1 MAVGKGMTFK
11 MVARLVTKDFEKGIG
26 KIKRQLSIFGNFL
39 KGAFTIGSITM
50 FGKAMVEASME
61 FEDAMA
67 RVKSVSNATTE
78 EMQMM
83 TAEARKMGETT
94 RYTATEAAKAMENLV
109 RNGLSAQQATKALSS
124 VLQLAQ
130 ANAIGLDEAAVIL
143 TNTLN
148 MFNLSVNEAARVN
161 DVLSSTAA
169 NTATNVSEL
178 YDALA
183 NAAPVAGVLGFSIE
197 EVNAALGALAQRGVK
212 GADAGTQLR
221 MAFVKLTDPTIIKK
235 MKEHNLNIDEQTIK
249 SEGLAGTLKK
259 LYQAQLS
266 MIQLNDIF
274 SQKGAAGMA
283 NLIMAYQQFERVLN
297 ITKNSMGTTERMF
310 GQSMGNMNQE
320 IKVLISVWESFLI
333 TMGNKT
339 SGIFVGIVRLLQ
351 NLINNFK
358 TVGGT
363 IMNLASVAVPLLSKG
378 INYLIGRWKAA
389 SAAAVA
395 AGTTM
400 KIAMGD
406 VIGIIATL
414 VTWVGTALV
423 GAYNRSNAAL
433 KEANNQLGETKAKW
447 IETKDELKKI
457 YDQLGPETDENTMA
471 GIVKRL
477 CEMFPEFADIISES
491 ANNTNI
497 EGWKK
502 LKDILGDIAGYQEAM
517 ETAKAQEQVY
527 KANVNK
533 FANNLKEQ
541 DDLKINKQLEQ
552 QGFTPNERITIF
564 ERIAEAIIKNG
575 KDTYQVYQDVRKI
588 LSDYNV
594 RVNYDKMTKWL
605 DEQSNTNGVTY
616 RYIGGKTIGN
626 TRRNNKNIE
635 GAINAQKGADA
646 AYIDAGI
653 KGFQGLEQAFLNI
666 AADNE
671 FYLKKGYLTQE
682 EFEDKMYDA
691 LQDFIKKVNDKLPVL
706 TKENR
711 DTLEDYKKRYQGAVP
726 GETPDERKARLEKKA
741 RLKTENESIA
751 KQNAENLSKVYD
763 KWNKAQSKLNSRLKE
778 HFINQEEY
786 NKELDK
792 LNTEYF
798 KQASSLGTLSID
810 DIFDKEKAGKTLSS
824 MEKWY
829 KDLYEGSQ
837 KAVVNTLLESAA
849 NEISKGIDEDIK
861 EADKQFQSKMD
872 EYYKNQKKANE
883 IADKISSSSTPK
895 KSERSTLFD
904 FQKSKGDIMSE
915 RLDVQKDY
923 VSQIQKYIKD
933 IEDEYDTL
941 GVKSGIV
948 EKALSKWREELIK
961 AQSEAKTLEEVMNFE
976 KIKEAVAD
984 LEKEVNQTALG
995 GLSNLANGMDRV
1007 VRGWSELSEMM
1018 QDEDTTG
1025 WDVFI
1030 GVFNEIIQMMET
1042 VSQIFDT
1049 IDQLSKLTDTLSGA
1063 QLAQLKAE
1071 NALYSEQVGLLST
1084 ITALKAGETAAVKKD
1099 TAAKLT
1105 NAVAGRLE
1113 ASADAQSSIAGATK
1127 SGAKLPFPANLV
1139 AIAASVGAVLAAL
1152 SSMSKFAK
1160 GGIVGGSSSVGDKNI
1175 IRANSGEMI
1184 LTKGQQSTLFNAIK
1198 SGNLGSG
1205 GNVQFKIKGTDLIGV
1220 INNTNSKMRG

>member
-1 MAVGKGMTFK
+1 MTFK
-11 MVARLVTKDFEKGIG
+11 MLVQLETKQFQRGIG
-26 KIKRQLSIFGNFL
+26 KIKQQLSTFGNFL

-67 RVKSVSNATTE
+67 RVKSVCNATTE

-109 RNGLSAQQATKALSS
+109 RNGLSAEQATKALSS

-183 NAAPVAGVLGFSIE
+183 NAAPVASVLGFNIE

-221 MAFVKLTDPTIIKK
+221 MAFVKLTDPAILKK
-235 MKEHNLNIDEQTIK
+235 LKDYNINIDEQTIK
-249 SEGLAGTLKK
+249 ADGLAGTFRK
-259 LYQAQLS
+259 LYNAQLS
-266 MIQLNDIF
+266 MTQLVDIF

-297 ITKNSMGTTERMF
+297 ITENSMGTTERMF

-363 IMNLASVAVPLLSKG
+363 IMNLASVAVPLLSKAITG
-378 INYLIGRWKAA
+378 LVQRWKAA

-406 VIGIIATL
+406 VIGIVATL

-471 GIVKRL
+471 GIVNRL
-477 CEMFPEFADIISES
+477 CDMFPEFADIISES
-491 ANNTNI
+491 AKNTNI
-497 EGWKK
+497 EGWIK
-502 LKDILGDIAGYQEAM
+502 LRDILGDIAEYQEASD
-517 ETAKAQEQVY
+517 TKKAQQQIY
-527 KANVNK
+527 NANVNK
-533 FANNLKEQ
+533 FANTLKNN
-541 DDLKINKQLEQ
+541 DRLKIDKQLKKI
-552 QGFTPNERITIF
+552 GFTPNERTAIF
-564 ERIAEAIIKNG
+564 EQISKAIIENG
-575 KDTYQVYQDVRKI
+575 KNDYQAYQDVKKI
-588 LSDYNV
+588 LKDYNV
-594 RVNYDKMTKWL
+594 NFNYDDLEIWL
-605 DEQSNTNGVTY
+605 DDMANP
-616 RYIGGKTIGN
+616 YIKGIDIARSRKTLKR
-626 TRRNNKNIE
+626 TTDKNIE
-635 GAINAQKGADA
+635 NAHQAQKAMHGADSTM
-646 AYIDAGI
+646 GVT
-653 KGFQGLEQAFLNI
+653 GFRALERGFNNI
-666 AADNE
+666 LANE
-671 FYLKKGYLTQE
+671 EENLKKGYLSQE
-682 EFEDKMYDA
+682 EFEDKMYDEFQKF
-691 LQDFIKKVNDKLPVL
+691 LKKVNQLPTL
-706 TKENR
+706 SKEDG
-711 DTLEDYKKRYQGAVP
+711 DTLKAYQKRFQGAVP

-741 RLKTENESIA
+741 RLKTENESIS

-810 DIFDKEKAGKTLSS
+810 DIFDKEKGGKTLSS

-872 EYYKNQKKANE
+872 EYSKNQRKANE

-904 FQKSKGDIMSE
+904 FQKSKGDILSE

-948 EKALSKWREELIK
+948 EKALAKWREELIK

-1063 QLAQLKAE
+1063 QLAQLEAE
-1071 NALYSEQVGLLST
+1071 NALYSEQIGLLST

-1139 AIAASVGAVLAAL
+1139 AIAAGVGAVLAAL
-1152 SSMSKFAK
+1152 ASMSKFAK

-1198 SGNLGSG
+1198 SGNLGGG

>member
-26 KIKRQLSIFGNFL
+26 KLKRQLSIFGNFL

-67 RVKSVSNATTE
+67 RVKSVCNATTE

-109 RNGLSAQQATKALSS
+109 RNGLSAEQATKALSS

-183 NAAPVAGVLGFSIE
+183 NAAPVASVLGFNIE

-221 MAFVKLTDPTIIKK
+221 MAFVKLTDPAILKK
-235 MKEHNLNIDEQTIK
+235 LKEYNINIDEQTIK
-249 SEGLAGTLKK
+249 ADGLAGTFRK
-259 LYQAQLS
+259 LYNAQLS
-266 MIQLNDIF
+266 MTQLVDIF

-283 NLIMAYQQFERVLN
+283 NLLMAYKQFERVLN
-297 ITKNSMGTTERMF
+297 ITENSMGTTERMF

-378 INYLIGRWKAA
+378 ITYLVTRFKAA

-400 KIAMGD
+400 KIAIGD
-406 VIGIIATL
+406 VIGIVATL

-447 IETKDELKKI
+447 IETKNELKKI

-502 LKDILGDIAGYQEAM
+502 LKDVLGDIAGYQEAI
-517 ETAKAQEQVY
+517 ETAEAQEKVY
-527 KANVNK
+527 KANIRKYASNIQ
-533 FANNLKEQ
+533 NQ
-541 DDLKINKQLEQ
+541 DLLGIGKQLDKL
-552 QGFTPNERITIF
+552 GFLPEEINAIF
-564 ERIAEAIIKNG
+564 NQIAESIVSNNKNYYKAYNEIK
-575 KDTYQVYQDVRKI
+575 KL
-588 LSDYNV
+588 LSDYSV
-594 RVNYDKMTKWL
+594 KFDLEALDTWL
-605 DEQSNTNGVTY
+605 D
-616 RYIGGKTIGN
+616 II
-626 TRRNNKNIE
+626 RNNSVVKTSKKQKQWDRGEKNKYKE
-635 GAINAQKGADA
+635 ETINAQKGADS
-646 AYIDAGI
+646 AYSEAGLR
-653 KGFQGLEQAFLNI
+653 GFRGLETAFLNI
-666 AADNE
+666 EADDE

-682 EFEDKMYDA
+682 EFEDKMYDEFQKF
-691 LQDFIKKVNDKLPVL
+691 LKKVNQLPTL
-706 TKENR
+706 SKEDG
-711 DTLEDYKKRYQGAVP
+711 DTLKAYQKRYQGAVP

-741 RLKTENESIA
+741 NLKTENESIS

-810 DIFDKEKAGKTLSS
+810 DIFDKEKGGKTLSS

-861 EADKQFQSKMD
+861 EADRQFQSKMD
-872 EYYKNQKKANE
+872 EYYKNQRKANE

-904 FQKSKGDIMSE
+904 FQKSKGDILSE

-995 GLSNLANGMDRV
+995 GLSNLANGMDRI

-1030 GVFNEIIQMMET
+1030 GVFNEIIQMIET

-1049 IDQLSKLTDTLSGA
+1049 IDQLSKLTDTLSD
-1063 QLAQLKAE
+1063 AQLKQLKEE
-1071 NALYSEQVGLLST
+1071 NRLYGEQIGL
-1084 ITALKAGETAAVKKD
+1084 ITTLKALKGEETAAEVKD

-1105 NAVAGRLE
+1105 NAAAGKVE
-1113 ASADAQSSIAGATK
+1113 AKANAQSSIAGAAN

-1139 AIAASVGAVLAAL
+1139 AIAAGVGAVLAAL
-1152 SSMSKFAK
+1152 ASMSKFAK
-1160 GGIVGGSSSVGDKNI
+1160 GGIVGGNSSVGDKNI

-1198 SGNLGSG
+1198 SGNLGGG

>member
-1 MAVGKGMTFK
+1 MTFK
-11 MVARLVTKDFEKGIG
+11 MLVQLETKQFQRGIG
-26 KIKRQLSIFGNFL
+26 KIKQQLSTFGKFL

-67 RVKSVSNATTE
+67 RVKSICNATTE

-183 NAAPVAGVLGFSIE
+183 NAAPVASVLGFNIE

-221 MAFVKLTDPTIIKK
+221 MAFVKLTDPTILKK
-235 MKEHNLNIDEQTIK
+235 LKEYNINIDEQTIK
-249 SEGLAGTLKK
+249 ADGLAGTFRK
-259 LYQAQLS
+259 LYNAQLS
-266 MIQLNDIF
+266 MTQLVDIF

-297 ITKNSMGTTERMF
+297 ITENSMGTTERMF

-339 SGIFVGIVRLLQ
+339 SGIFVGVVRLLQ

-363 IMNLASVAVPLLSKG
+363 IMNLASVAVPLLSKA
-378 INYLIGRWKAA
+378 INGLVQRWKAA

-406 VIGIIATL
+406 VIGIVATL

-457 YDQLGPETDENTMA
+457 YDQLGPDTDENTMA

-491 ANNTNI
+491 ANKTNI

-502 LKDILGDIAGYQEAM
+502 LKDVLGDIAGYQEAID
-517 ETAKAQEQVY
+517 TAKAQEKVY
-527 KANVNK
+527 KANIRKYASNIQ
-533 FANNLKEQ
+533 NQ
-541 DDLKINKQLEQ
+541 DLLGIGKQLDKL
-552 QGFTPNERITIF
+552 GFLPEEINAIF
-564 ERIAEAIIKNG
+564 NQIAESIVSNNKNHYTAYREIS
-575 KDTYQVYQDVRKI
+575 KL
-588 LSDYNV
+588 LSDYSV
-594 RVNYDKMTKWL
+594 KFDAEALDTWL
-605 DEQSNTNGVTY
+605 D
-616 RYIGGKTIGN
+616 II
-626 TRRNNKNIE
+626 RNNSVVKASKTQKQWDRGEKNKYKE
-635 GAINAQKGADA
+635 EAINAQKGADS
-646 AYIDAGI
+646 AYVEAGLR
-653 KGFQGLEQAFLNI
+653 GFRGLETAFLNI
-666 AADNE
+666 EADNE

-682 EFEDKMYDA
+682 EFEDKMYDEFQKFLTKVEKLPRLSEEDGKA
-691 LQDFIKKVNDKLPVL
+691 LQ
-706 TKENR
+706 E
-711 DTLEDYKKRYQGAVP
+711 YQKRYQGAVP

-741 RLKTENESIA
+741 RLKAENESIA

-798 KQASSLGTLSID
+798 KQASGLGTLSID
-810 DIFDKEKAGKTLSS
+810 DIFDKEKGGKTLSS

-861 EADKQFQSKMD
+861 EADKQFQSKMA

-904 FQKSKGDIMSE
+904 FQKSKGDILSE
-915 RLDVQKDY
+915 RLDNQKDY

-948 EKALSKWREELIK
+948 ERALAKWREELIK

-1018 QDEDTTG
+1018 QDEDTDG

-1030 GVFNEIIQMMET
+1030 GVFNEIIQMIET

-1063 QLAQLKAE
+1063 QLKQLEEENRLYGEQIGLITTLKA
-1071 NALYSEQVGLLST
+1071 
-1084 ITALKAGETAAVKKD
+1084 LKGEETAAEVKD

-1105 NAVAGRLE
+1105 NAAAGKVE
-1113 ASADAQSSIAGATK
+1113 ARANAQASIAGAAK
-1127 SGAKLPFPANLV
+1127 SGAKLPFPYNLL
-1139 AIAASVGAVLAAL
+1139 AIAAGVGAVIAALAA
-1152 SSMSKFAK
+1152 MSKFAK
-1160 GGIVGGSSSVGDKNI
+1160 GGIVGGNSSTGDHNI

-1198 SGNLGSG
+1198 SGNLGGG

-1220 INNTNSKMRG
+1220 MNNTNSKMRG

>member
-11 MVARLVTKDFEKGIG
+11 MVARLVTKDFEKAIG
-26 KIKRQLSIFGNFL
+26 KMKRQLSIFGNFL

-67 RVKSVSNATTE
+67 RVKSVCNATTE

-183 NAAPVAGVLGFSIE
+183 NAAPVASVLGFNIE

-221 MAFVKLTDPTIIKK
+221 MAFVKLTDPAILKK
-235 MKEHNLNIDEQTIK
+235 LKDYNINIDEQTIK
-249 SEGLAGTLKK
+249 ADGLAGTFRK
-259 LYQAQLS
+259 LYNAQLS
-266 MIQLNDIF
+266 MTQLVDIF

-297 ITKNSMGTTERMF
+297 ITENSMGTTERMF

-378 INYLIGRWKAA
+378 ITYLITRFKAA

-406 VIGIIATL
+406 VIGIVATL

-471 GIVKRL
+471 GIVNRL

-502 LKDILGDIAGYQEAM
+502 LKDILGDIAGYQEAID
-517 ETAKAQEQVY
+517 TAKAQEKVY
-527 KANVNK
+527 KANIRKYASNIQ
-533 FANNLKEQ
+533 NQ
-541 DDLKINKQLEQ
+541 DLLGIGKQLDKL
-552 QGFTPNERITIF
+552 GFLPEEINAIF
-564 ERIAEAIIKNG
+564 NQIAESIVSNNKNYYKAYNEIK
-575 KDTYQVYQDVRKI
+575 KL
-588 LSDYNV
+588 LSDYSV
-594 RVNYDKMTKWL
+594 KFDLEALDTWL
-605 DEQSNTNGVTY
+605 D
-616 RYIGGKTIGN
+616 II
-626 TRRNNKNIE
+626 RNNSVVKTSKKQKQWNRGEKNKYKE
-635 GAINAQKGADA
+635 EAINAQKGADS
-646 AYIDAGI
+646 AYGEAGLR
-653 KGFQGLEQAFLNI
+653 GFRALEQAFLNI
-666 AADNE
+666 EADNE

-682 EFEDKMYDA
+682 EFEDKMYDEFQKFLTKVEKLPRLSEEDGKA
-691 LQDFIKKVNDKLPVL
+691 LQ
-706 TKENR
+706 E
-711 DTLEDYKKRYQGAVP
+711 YQKRYQGAVP

-741 RLKTENESIA
+741 RLKTENESIS
-751 KQNAENLSKVYD
+751 KQNTENLSKVYD

-798 KQASSLGTLSID
+798 KQASGLGTLSID
-810 DIFDKEKAGKTLSS
+810 DIFDKEKSGKALSA

-872 EYYKNQKKANE
+872 EYYKNQRKANE

-904 FQKSKGDIMSE
+904 FQKSKGDILSE

-1063 QLAQLKAE
+1063 QLAQLEAE
-1071 NALYSEQVGLLST
+1071 NALYSEQIGLLST
-1084 ITALKAGETAAVKKD
+1084 ITALKAGETSAVKKD

-1139 AIAASVGAVLAAL
+1139 AIAAGVGAVLAAL
-1152 SSMSKFAK
+1152 ASMSKFAK
-1160 GGIVGGSSSVGDKNI
+1160 GGIVGGNSSVGDKNI

-1198 SGNLGSG
+1198 SGNLGGG

>member
-67 RVKSVSNATTE
+67 RVKSVCNATTE

-148 MFNLSVNEAARVN
+148 MFNLSVNEAERVN

-183 NAAPVAGVLGFSIE
+183 NAAPVASVLGFNIE

-221 MAFVKLTDPTIIKK
+221 MAFVKLTDPAILKK
-235 MKEHNLNIDEQTIK
+235 LKEYNINIDEQTIK
-249 SEGLAGTLKK
+249 ADGLAGTFRK
-259 LYQAQLS
+259 LYNAQLS
-266 MIQLNDIF
+266 MTQLVDIF

-297 ITKNSMGTTERMF
+297 ITENSMGTTERMF

-378 INYLIGRWKAA
+378 ITYLVTRFKAA

-406 VIGIIATL
+406 VIGIVATL

-457 YDQLGPETDENTMA
+457 YDQLGPDTDENTMA

-502 LKDILGDIAGYQEAM
+502 LRDILGDIAGYQEAID
-517 ETAKAQEQVY
+517 TAKAQEKVY
-527 KANVNK
+527 KANIRK
-533 FANNLKEQ
+533 FATNIQNQ
-541 DDLKINKQLEQ
+541 DLLGIGKQLEKL
-552 QGFTPNERITIF
+552 GFLPEEINAIF
-564 ERIAEAIIKNG
+564 NQIAESIVSNNKNYYKAYNEIK
-575 KDTYQVYQDVRKI
+575 KL
-588 LSDYNV
+588 LSDYSV
-594 RVNYDKMTKWL
+594 KFDLEALDTWL
-605 DEQSNTNGVTY
+605 D
-616 RYIGGKTIGN
+616 II
-626 TRRNNKNIE
+626 RNNSVVKTSKRQKQWDRGEKNKYKE
-635 GAINAQKGADA
+635 EAINAQKGADS
-646 AYIDAGI
+646 AYVDASLR
-653 KGFQGLEQAFLNI
+653 GFRALEEGFNNI
-666 AADNE
+666 LANE
-671 FYLKKGYLTQE
+671 EENLKKGYLTQE
-682 EFEDKMYDA
+682 EFEDKMYDEFQKF
-691 LQDFIKKVNDKLPVL
+691 LKKVNQLPTL
-706 TKENR
+706 SKEDG
-711 DTLEDYKKRYQGAVP
+711 DTLKAYQKRYQGAVP

-741 RLKTENESIA
+741 RLKAENESIS

-798 KQASSLGTLSID
+798 KQASGLGTLSID
-810 DIFDKEKAGKTLSS
+810 DIFDKEKSGKALSA

-872 EYYKNQKKANE
+872 EYYKNQRKANE

-948 EKALSKWREELIK
+948 ERALAKWREELIK

-976 KIKEAVAD
+976 KIKEAVTD

-995 GLSNLANGMDRV
+995 GLSNLANGMDRI

-1063 QLAQLKAE
+1063 QLKQLKEE
-1071 NALYSEQVGLLST
+1071 NRLYGEQIGL
-1084 ITALKAGETAAVKKD
+1084 ITTLKALKGEETAAEVKD

-1105 NAVAGRLE
+1105 NAAAGKVE
-1113 ASADAQSSIAGATK
+1113 AKANAQSSIAGAAN

-1139 AIAASVGAVLAAL
+1139 AIAAGVGAVLAAL
-1152 SSMSKFAK
+1152 ASMSKFAK

-1184 LTKGQQSTLFNAIK
+1184 LTKGQQTTLFNAIK
-1198 SGNLGSG
+1198 SGNLGGG
-1205 GNVQFKIKGTDLIGV
+1205 GNVQFEIRGDKLVGCIKNYQNKIKG
-1220 INNTNSKMRG
+1220 

>member
-26 KIKRQLSIFGNFL
+26 KLKRQLSIFGNFL

-67 RVKSVSNATTE
+67 RVKSVCNATTE

-148 MFNLSVNEAARVN
+148 MFNLNVNEAARVN

-169 NTATNVSEL
+169 NTATNVAEL

-221 MAFVKLTDPTIIKK
+221 MAFVKLTDPAIIKK

-266 MIQLNDIF
+266 MLQLNDIF

-297 ITKNSMGTTERMF
+297 ITENSMGTTERMF

-378 INYLIGRWKAA
+378 ITYLITRFKAA

-406 VIGIIATL
+406 VIGIVATL

-447 IETKDELKKI
+447 IETKNELKKI

-471 GIVKRL
+471 GIVNRL

-491 ANNTNI
+491 AKNTNI

-502 LKDILGDIAGYQEAM
+502 LKDILGDIEGYQEAM

-552 QGFTPNERITIF
+552 QGFTPNERIAIF

-575 KDTYQVYQDVRKI
+575 KDSYQAYQDVNKI

-594 RVNYDKMTKWL
+594 RVNYDKLEKWL
-605 DEQSNTNGVTY
+605 DQQSNTNGVTY

-646 AYIDAGI
+646 AYGEAGLR
-653 KGFQGLEQAFLNI
+653 GFRGLEQAFLNI
-666 AADNE
+666 EADNE

-691 LQDFIKKVNDKLPVL
+691 LQEFLKKVKDLPRL
-706 TKENR
+706 SE
-711 DTLEDYKKRYQGAVP
+711 EDGKALQEYQKRFQGAVP

-810 DIFDKEKAGKTLSS
+810 DIFDKEKGGKTLSS

-872 EYYKNQKKANE
+872 EYYKNQRKANE

-904 FQKSKGDIMSE
+904 FQKSKGDILSE
-915 RLDVQKDY
+915 KLDVQKDY

-1025 WDVFI
+1025 WDAFI

-1063 QLAQLKAE
+1063 QLKQLKEE
-1071 NALYSEQVGLLST
+1071 NRLYGEQIGL
-1084 ITALKAGETAAVKKD
+1084 ITTLKALKGEETAAEVKD

-1105 NAVAGRLE
+1105 NAAAGKVE
-1113 ASADAQSSIAGATK
+1113 AKANAQSSIAGAAN

-1139 AIAASVGAVLAAL
+1139 AIAAGVGAVLAAL
-1152 SSMSKFAK
+1152 ASMSKFAK

-1198 SGNLGSG
+1198 SGNLGGG
-1205 GNVQFKIKGTDLIGV
+1205 GNVQFELRGDKLVGCIKNYQNKIKG
-1220 INNTNSKMRG
+1220 

>member
-67 RVKSVSNATTE
+67 RVKSVCNATTE

-109 RNGLSAQQATKALSS
+109 RNGLSAQQATKTLSS

-148 MFNLSVNEAARVN
+148 MFNLKVEDAARVN

-178 YDALA
+178 YDGLA

-221 MAFVKLTDPTIIKK
+221 MAFVKLTDPAILKK
-235 MKEHNLNIDEQTIK
+235 LKEYNINIDEQTIK
-249 SEGLAGTLKK
+249 ADGLAGTFRK
-259 LYQAQLS
+259 LYNAQLLMS
-266 MIQLNDIF
+266 QLVDIF
-274 SQKGAAGMA
+274 SQKGASGMA

-297 ITKNSMGTTERMF
+297 ITENSMGTTERMF

-378 INYLIGRWKAA
+378 ITYLVTRFKAA

-406 VIGIIATL
+406 VIGIVATL

-502 LKDILGDIAGYQEAM
+502 LRDILGDIAGYQEAID
-517 ETAKAQEQVY
+517 TAKAQEQVY
-527 KANVNK
+527 KANIRK
-533 FANNLKEQ
+533 FATNIQNQ
-541 DDLKINKQLEQ
+541 DLLGIGKQLEKL
-552 QGFTPNERITIF
+552 GFLPEEINAIF
-564 ERIAEAIIKNG
+564 NQIAESIVSNNKNYYKAYNEIK
-575 KDTYQVYQDVRKI
+575 KL
-588 LSDYNV
+588 LSDYSV
-594 RVNYDKMTKWL
+594 KFDLEALDTWL
-605 DEQSNTNGVTY
+605 D
-616 RYIGGKTIGN
+616 II
-626 TRRNNKNIE
+626 RNNSVVKTSKKQKQWDRGEKNKYKE
-635 GAINAQKGADA
+635 EAINAQKGADS
-646 AYIDAGI
+646 AYVDAGL
-653 KGFQGLEQAFLNI
+653 KGFRALEKGFNNI
-666 AADNE
+666 LANE
-671 FYLKKGYLTQE
+671 EENLKKGYLTQE
-682 EFEDKMYDA
+682 EFEDKMYDEFQKF
-691 LQDFIKKVNDKLPVL
+691 LKKVNQLPTL
-706 TKENR
+706 SKEDG
-711 DTLEDYKKRYQGAVP
+711 DTLKAYQKRYQGAVP

-741 RLKTENESIA
+741 RLKAENESIS

-810 DIFDKEKAGKTLSS
+810 DIFDKEKSGKALSA

-872 EYYKNQKKANE
+872 EYYKNQRKANE

-948 EKALSKWREELIK
+948 ERALAKWREELIK

-995 GLSNLANGMDRV
+995 GLSNLANGMDRI

-1018 QDEDTTG
+1018 QDEDTSS

-1063 QLAQLKAE
+1063 QLAQLEAE
-1071 NALYSEQVGLLST
+1071 NALYSEQIGLLST
-1084 ITALKAGETAAVKKD
+1084 ITALKAGETSAVKKD

-1152 SSMSKFAK
+1152 SSMSKFAN

-1184 LTKGQQSTLFNAIK
+1184 LTKGQQTTLFNAIK
-1198 SGNLGSG
+1198 SGNLGGG
-1205 GNVQFKIKGTDLIGV
+1205 GNVQFKIKGTELIGV

>member
-1 MAVGKGMTFK
+1 MTFK
-11 MVARLVTKDFEKGIG
+11 MLVQLETKQFQRGIG
-26 KIKRQLSIFGNFL
+26 KIKQQLSTFGNFL

-67 RVKSVSNATTE
+67 RVKSICNATTE

-130 ANAIGLDEAAVIL
+130 ANAIGLDEASVIL

-148 MFNLSVNEAARVN
+148 MFNLSVNEASRVN

-221 MAFVKLTDPTIIKK
+221 MAFVKLTDPAIIKK

-266 MIQLNDIF
+266 MLQLNDIF

-297 ITKNSMGTTERMF
+297 ITENSMGTTERMF

-363 IMNLASVAVPLLSKG
+363 IMNLASVAVPLLSKAITG
-378 INYLIGRWKAA
+378 LVQRWKAA

-406 VIGIIATL
+406 VIGIVATL

-457 YDQLGPETDENTMA
+457 YDQLGPETDDNTMA

-502 LKDILGDIAGYQEAM
+502 LKDILGDIAGYQEAID
-517 ETAKAQEQVY
+517 TAKAQEKVY
-527 KANVNK
+527 KANIRKYASNIQ
-533 FANNLKEQ
+533 NQ
-541 DDLKINKQLEQ
+541 DLLGIGKQLDKL
-552 QGFTPNERITIF
+552 GFLPEEINEIF
-564 ERIAEAIIKNG
+564 NQIAESIVSNNKNYYKAYNEIK
-575 KDTYQVYQDVRKI
+575 KL
-588 LSDYNV
+588 LSDYSV
-594 RVNYDKMTKWL
+594 KFDLEALDTWL
-605 DEQSNTNGVTY
+605 D
-616 RYIGGKTIGN
+616 II
-626 TRRNNKNIE
+626 RNNSVVKTSKKQKQWDRGEKNKYKE
-635 GAINAQKGADA
+635 EAINAQKGADS
-646 AYIDAGI
+646 AYAEAGL
-653 KGFQGLEQAFLNI
+653 KGFRGLEQAFLNI
-666 AADNE
+666 EADNE

-706 TKENR
+706 TKENG
-711 DTLEDYKKRYQGAVP
+711 DTLKAYQKRYQGAVP

-741 RLKTENESIA
+741 RLKTENESIS

-810 DIFDKEKAGKTLSS
+810 DIFDKEKGGKTLSS

-895 KSERSTLFD
+895 KSDRSTLFD
-904 FQKSKGDIMSE
+904 FQKSKGDILSE

-984 LEKEVNQTALG
+984 LEKEVNQATLG
-995 GLSNLANGMDRV
+995 GLSNLANGMDRI

-1030 GVFNEIIQMMET
+1030 GVFNEIIQMIET

-1063 QLAQLKAE
+1063 QLKQLKEE
-1071 NALYSEQVGLLST
+1071 NRLYGEQIGL
-1084 ITALKAGETAAVKKD
+1084 ITTLKALKGEETAAEVKD

-1105 NAVAGRLE
+1105 NAAAGKVE
-1113 ASADAQSSIAGATK
+1113 AKANAQSSIAGAAN

-1139 AIAASVGAVLAAL
+1139 AIAAGVGAVLAAL
-1152 SSMSKFAK
+1152 ASMSKFAK

-1184 LTKGQQSTLFNAIK
+1184 LTKGQQTTLFNAIK
-1198 SGNLGSG
+1198 SGNLGGG
-1205 GNVQFKIKGTDLIGV
+1205 GNVQFEIRGDKLVGCIKNYQNKIKG
-1220 INNTNSKMRG
+1220 

>member
-26 KIKRQLSIFGNFL
+26 KLKRQLSIFGNFL

-67 RVKSVSNATTE
+67 RVKSVCNATTE

-109 RNGLSAQQATKALSS
+109 RNGLSAEQATKALSS

-148 MFNLSVNEAARVN
+148 MFNLNVNEAARVN

-183 NAAPVAGVLGFSIE
+183 NAAPVASVLGFNIE

-221 MAFVKLTDPTIIKK
+221 MAFVKLTDPAILKK
-235 MKEHNLNIDEQTIK
+235 LKDYNINIDEQTIK
-249 SEGLAGTLKK
+249 ADGLAGTFRK
-259 LYQAQLS
+259 LYNAQLS
-266 MIQLNDIF
+266 MSQLVDIF
-274 SQKGAAGMA
+274 SQKGASGMA
-283 NLIMAYQQFERVLN
+283 NLIMAYHQFERVLN
-297 ITKNSMGTTERMF
+297 ITENSMGTTERMF

-378 INYLIGRWKAA
+378 ITYLITRFKAA

-406 VIGIIATL
+406 VIGIVATL

-457 YDQLGPETDENTMA
+457 YDQLGPETDKNTMA
-471 GIVKRL
+471 GIVNRL

-502 LKDILGDIAGYQEAM
+502 LKGILGDIAGYQEAI
-517 ETAKAQEQVY
+517 ETAEAQEKVY
-527 KANVNK
+527 KANIRKYASNIQNQDLLGIGKQLDKLGFLPEEINAIFNQIAESIVSNNK
-533 FANNLKEQ
+533 NYYKAYRE
-541 DDLKINKQLEQ
+541 INKL
-552 QGFTPNERITIF
+552 
-564 ERIAEAIIKNG
+564 
-575 KDTYQVYQDVRKI
+575 
-588 LSDYNV
+588 LSDYSV
-594 RVNYDKMTKWL
+594 KFDAEALDTWL
-605 DEQSNTNGVTY
+605 D
-616 RYIGGKTIGN
+616 II
-626 TRRNNKNIE
+626 RNNSVVKTSKKQKQWDRGEKNKYKE
-635 GAINAQKGADA
+635 EAINAQKGADS
-646 AYIDAGI
+646 AYGEAGLR
-653 KGFQGLEQAFLNI
+653 GFRGLEQAFLNI
-666 AADNE
+666 EADNE
-671 FYLKKGYLTQE
+671 FYLKKGYLTKE
-682 EFEDKMYDA
+682 EFEDKMYDEFQKFLKKVEKLPRLSEEDGKA
-691 LQDFIKKVNDKLPVL
+691 LQ
-706 TKENR
+706 E
-711 DTLEDYKKRYQGAVP
+711 YQKRYKGAVP

-810 DIFDKEKAGKTLSS
+810 DIFDKEKGGKTLSS

-872 EYYKNQKKANE
+872 EYYKNQRKANE

-895 KSERSTLFD
+895 KSDRSTLFD
-904 FQKSKGDIMSE
+904 FQKSKGDILSE

-995 GLSNLANGMDRV
+995 GLSNLANGMDRI

-1063 QLAQLKAE
+1063 QLKQLKEE
-1071 NALYSEQVGLLST
+1071 NRLYGEQIGL
-1084 ITALKAGETAAVKKD
+1084 ITTLKALKGEETAAEVKD

-1105 NAVAGRLE
+1105 NAAAGKVE
-1113 ASADAQSSIAGATK
+1113 AKANAQSSIAGAAN

-1139 AIAASVGAVLAAL
+1139 AIAAGVGAVLAAL
-1152 SSMSKFAK
+1152 ASMSKFAK

-1184 LTKGQQSTLFNAIK
+1184 LTKGQQTTLFNAIR
-1198 SGNLGSG
+1198 SGNLGSSG
-1205 GNVQFKIKGTDLIGV
+1205 GEWKVRGCDLIKV
-1220 INNTNSKMRG
+1220 IDNTRSRMKG

>member
-26 KIKRQLSIFGNFL
+26 KLKRQLSIFGNFL

-67 RVKSVSNATTE
+67 RVKSVCNATTE

-148 MFNLSVNEAARVN
+148 MFNLNVNEAARVN

-183 NAAPVAGVLGFSIE
+183 NAAPVASVLGFNIE

-221 MAFVKLTDPTIIKK
+221 MAFVKLTDPAILKK
-235 MKEHNLNIDEQTIK
+235 LKEYNINIDEQTIK
-249 SEGLAGTLKK
+249 ADGLAGTFRK
-259 LYQAQLS
+259 LYNAQLS
-266 MIQLNDIF
+266 MTQLVDIF

-297 ITKNSMGTTERMF
+297 ITENSMGTTERMF

-378 INYLIGRWKAA
+378 ITYLVTRFKAA

-406 VIGIIATL
+406 VIGIVATL

-457 YDQLGPETDENTMA
+457 YDQLGPETDERTMA
-471 GIVKRL
+471 GIVNKL

-491 ANNTNI
+491 AKNTNI
-497 EGWKK
+497 DGWKK
-502 LKDILGDIAGYQEAM
+502 LKDVLGDIAGYQEAI
-517 ETAKAQEQVY
+517 ETAEAQEKVY
-527 KANVNK
+527 KANIRKYASNIQ
-533 FANNLKEQ
+533 NQ
-541 DDLKINKQLEQ
+541 DLLGIGKQLDKL
-552 QGFTPNERITIF
+552 GFLPEEINAIF
-564 ERIAEAIIKNG
+564 NQIAESIVSNNKNYYKAYNEIK
-575 KDTYQVYQDVRKI
+575 KL
-588 LSDYNV
+588 LSDYSV
-594 RVNYDKMTKWL
+594 KFDLEALDTWL
-605 DEQSNTNGVTY
+605 D
-616 RYIGGKTIGN
+616 II
-626 TRRNNKNIE
+626 RNNSVVKTSKKQKQWDRGEKNKYKE
-635 GAINAQKGADA
+635 EAINAQKGADS
-646 AYIDAGI
+646 AYGEAGLR
-653 KGFQGLEQAFLNI
+653 GFRGLETAFLNI
-666 AADNE
+666 EADNE

-682 EFEDKMYDA
+682 EFEDKMYDEFQKFLTKVEKLPRLSEEDGKA
-691 LQDFIKKVNDKLPVL
+691 LQ
-706 TKENR
+706 E
-711 DTLEDYKKRYQGAVP
+711 YQKRYQGAVP

-741 RLKTENESIA
+741 RLKTENESIS

-810 DIFDKEKAGKTLSS
+810 DIFDKEKGGKTLSS

-872 EYYKNQKKANE
+872 EYYKNQRKANE

-904 FQKSKGDIMSE
+904 FQKSKGDILSE

-1018 QDEDTTG
+1018 QDEDTSS

-1071 NALYSEQVGLLST
+1071 NALYSEQIGLLST

-1198 SGNLGSG
+1198 SGNLGGG

>member
-1 MAVGKGMTFK
+1 MAGKGMTFK
-11 MVARLVTKDFEKGIG
+11 MLVQLETKQFQRGIG
-26 KIKRQLSIFGNFL
+26 KIKQQLSTFGNFL

-67 RVKSVSNATTE
+67 RVKSVCNATTE

-183 NAAPVAGVLGFSIE
+183 NAAPVASVLGFNIE

-221 MAFVKLTDPTIIKK
+221 MAFVKLTDPAILKK
-235 MKEHNLNIDEQTIK
+235 LKDYNINIDEQTIK
-249 SEGLAGTLKK
+249 ADGLAGTFRK
-259 LYQAQLS
+259 LYNAQLS
-266 MIQLNDIF
+266 MTQLVDIF

-297 ITKNSMGTTERMF
+297 ITENSMGTTERMF

-363 IMNLASVAVPLLSKG
+363 IMNLASVAVPLLSKAITG
-378 INYLIGRWKAA
+378 LVQRWKAA

-406 VIGIIATL
+406 VIGIVATL

-457 YDQLGPETDENTMA
+457 YDQLGPETDERTMA
-471 GIVKRL
+471 GIVKRW

-491 ANNTNI
+491 AKNTNI

-502 LKDILGDIAGYQEAM
+502 LKDILGDIAGYQEAID
-517 ETAKAQEQVY
+517 TAKAQEKVY
-527 KANVNK
+527 KANIRKYASNIQ
-533 FANNLKEQ
+533 NQ
-541 DDLKINKQLEQ
+541 DLLGIGKQLDKL
-552 QGFTPNERITIF
+552 GFLPEEINAIF
-564 ERIAEAIIKNG
+564 NQIAESIVSNNKNYYKAYNEIK
-575 KDTYQVYQDVRKI
+575 KL
-588 LSDYNV
+588 LSDYSV
-594 RVNYDKMTKWL
+594 KFDLEALDTWL
-605 DEQSNTNGVTY
+605 D
-616 RYIGGKTIGN
+616 II
-626 TRRNNKNIE
+626 RNNSVVKTSKKQKQWDRGEKNKYKE
-635 GAINAQKGADA
+635 EAINAQKGADS
-646 AYIDAGI
+646 AYGEAGLR
-653 KGFQGLEQAFLNI
+653 GFRGLETAFLNI
-666 AADNE
+666 EADNE

-682 EFEDKMYDA
+682 EFEDKMYDEFQKFLTKVEKLPRLSEEDGKA
-691 LQDFIKKVNDKLPVL
+691 LQ
-706 TKENR
+706 E
-711 DTLEDYKKRYQGAVP
+711 YQKRYQGAVP

-741 RLKTENESIA
+741 RLKTENETIS

-810 DIFDKEKAGKTLSS
+810 DIFDKEKGGKTLSS

-872 EYYKNQKKANE
+872 EYYKNQRKANE

-895 KSERSTLFD
+895 KSDRSTLFD
-904 FQKSKGDIMSE
+904 FQKSKGDILSE

-984 LEKEVNQTALG
+984 LEKEVNQATLG
-995 GLSNLANGMDRV
+995 GLSNLANGMDRI
-1007 VRGWSELSEMM
+1007 VRGWSELSELM
-1018 QDEDTTG
+1018 QDEDTSS

-1030 GVFNEIIQMMET
+1030 GVFNEIIQMIET

-1063 QLAQLKAE
+1063 QLKQLKEE
-1071 NALYSEQVGLLST
+1071 NRLYGEQIGL
-1084 ITALKAGETAAVKKD
+1084 ITTLKALKGEETAAEVKD

-1105 NAVAGRLE
+1105 NAAAGKVE
-1113 ASADAQSSIAGATK
+1113 AKANAQSSIAGAAN

-1139 AIAASVGAVLAAL
+1139 AIAAGVGAVLAAL
-1152 SSMSKFAK
+1152 ASMSKFAK

-1184 LTKGQQSTLFNAIK
+1184 LTKGQQTTLFNAIK
-1198 SGNLGSG
+1198 SGNLGGG

-1220 INNTNSKMRG
+1220 INNTNSKIRG

>member
-11 MVARLVTKDFEKGIG
+11 MVARLVTKDFEKSIG
-26 KIKRQLSIFGNFL
+26 KMKKQLSIFGNFL
-39 KGAFTIGSITM
+39 KGAFAIGSITM
-50 FGKAMVEASME
+50 FGKAMVNAAME

-67 RVKSVSNATTE
+67 RVKSVCNATAE

-130 ANAIGLDEAAVIL
+130 ANAIGLDESAVIL

-148 MFNLSVNEAARVN
+148 MFNLSVDEAARVN

-183 NAAPVAGVLGFSIE
+183 NAAPVASVLGFNIE

-221 MAFVKLTDPTIIKK
+221 MAFVKLTDPAILKK
-235 MKEHNLNIDEQTIK
+235 LKEYNVNIDEQTIK
-249 SEGLAGTLKK
+249 ADGLAGTFRK
-259 LYQAQLS
+259 LYNAQLT
-266 MIQLNDIF
+266 MTQLVDIF

-297 ITKNSMGTTERMF
+297 ITENSMGTTERMF

-363 IMNLASVAVPLLSKG
+363 IMNLASVAVPFLVKG
-378 INYLIGRWKAA
+378 LTYLIGRWKAA

-406 VIGIIATL
+406 VIGVVINLAT
-414 VTWVGTALV
+414 WIGTALV

-433 KEANNQLGETKAKW
+433 KEANEELGKTKAKW

-471 GIVKRL
+471 GIVNKL
-477 CEMFPEFADIISES
+477 CKMFPEFADIISES
-491 ANNTNI
+491 AKNTNI
-497 EGWKK
+497 EGWRK
-502 LKDILGDIAGYQEAM
+502 LKDVIGEIATYQEAIDTK
-517 ETAKAQEQVY
+517 EAQQKVY
-527 KANVNK
+527 NANRRKYAQNIEK
-533 FANNLKEQ
+533 Q
-541 DDLKINKQLEQ
+541 DFLGISKQLEDL
-552 QGFTPNERITIF
+552 GFLPEEISAIF
-564 ERIAEAIIKNG
+564 EQIAESII
-575 KDTYQVYQDVRKI
+575 
-588 LSDYNV
+588 S
-594 RVNYDKMTKWL
+594 
-605 DEQSNTNGVTY
+605 
-616 RYIGGKTIGN
+616 
-626 TRRNNKNIE
+626 NNKNYYKAYEEIVKLLSNYSVQFDAAALDMWLDMIRNNSVLKTSKGQKPWDRGE
-635 GAINAQKGADA
+635 RNKNKEEAINSQKEINKADSTA
-646 AYIDAGI
+646 ASA
-653 KGFQGLEQAFLNI
+653 GFQAFEKVFDQAR
-666 AADNE
+666 ADNE
-671 FYLKKGYLTQE
+671 FYLEKGYLSQE
-682 EFEDKMYDA
+682 EFEDKMYDE
-691 LQDFIKKVNDKLPVL
+691 LQKFLKNVNGLPTL
-706 TKENR
+706 SKENGE
-711 DTLEDYKKRYQGAVP
+711 TIEAYKKKYQGAVP
-726 GETPDERKARLEKKA
+726 GETPDERKARLEKRA
-741 RLKTENESIA
+741 RQKTENESTA

-763 KWNKAQSKLNSRLKE
+763 KWNKAQAKLNSRLKE

-792 LNTEYF
+792 LNTEYY
-798 KQASSLGTLSID
+798 KQASGLGTMSID
-810 DIFDKEKAGKTLSS
+810 DIFDKEKSGKALSS

-837 KAVVNTLLESAA
+837 KAVVNSLLEEVA

-861 EADKQFQSKMD
+861 EADKVFQSKMD
-872 EYYKNQKKANE
+872 EYYKNQKKANQ
-883 IADKISSSSTPK
+883 IADKISYSSTPK

-904 FQKSKGDIMSE
+904 FQKSKGDILSE
-915 RLDVQKDY
+915 RLDNQKDY

-941 GVKSGIV
+941 GVKSKIV
-948 EKALSKWREELIK
+948 ESALAKWREELIK
-961 AQSEAKTLEEVMNFE
+961 AQSEAKTLEDVMNFE
-976 KIKEAVAD
+976 KIKEAITD
-984 LEKEVNQTALG
+984 LEKEINQTALG

-1007 VRGWSELSEMM
+1007 VRGWTELQEMM

-1025 WDVFI
+1025 WDMFI

-1042 VSQIFDT
+1042 VTQIFDT

-1063 QLAQLKAE
+1063 QLKKIEAE
-1071 NALYSEQVGLLST
+1071 NKLYAEQIGL
-1084 ITALKAGETAAVKKD
+1084 ITTLKGLKGEETAAVVKD

-1105 NAVAGRLE
+1105 NAAAGKLE
-1113 ASADAQSSIAGATK
+1113 ASADAQASIAGAAK
-1127 SGAKLPFPANLV
+1127 SGAKLPFPANLA
-1139 AIAASVGAVLAAL
+1139 AILVGVGTVVAAL
-1152 SSMSKFAK
+1152 ATMQQFANGGFVK
-1160 GGIVGGSSSVGDKNI
+1160 GSTTSGDRQLV
-1175 IRANSGEMI
+1175 RANSGELI
-1184 LTKGQQSTLFNAIK
+1184 LTKGDQATLFNAIR
-1198 SGNLGSG
+1198 SGNLGSSG
-1205 GNVQFKIKGTDLIGV
+1205 GEWKVRGCDLIKV
-1220 INNTNSKMRG
+1220 IDNTRNRMRG

>member
-26 KIKRQLSIFGNFL
+26 KLKRQLSIFGNFL

-67 RVKSVSNATTE
+67 RVKSVCNATTE

-148 MFNLSVNEAARVN
+148 MFNLNVNEAARVN

-183 NAAPVAGVLGFSIE
+183 NAAPVASVLGFNIE

-221 MAFVKLTDPTIIKK
+221 MAFVKLTDPAILKK
-235 MKEHNLNIDEQTIK
+235 LKDYNINIDEQTIK
-249 SEGLAGTLKK
+249 ADGLAGTFRK
-259 LYQAQLS
+259 LYNAQLS
-266 MIQLNDIF
+266 MTQLVDIF

-297 ITKNSMGTTERMF
+297 ITENSMGTTERMF

-378 INYLIGRWKAA
+378 ITYLVTRFKAA

-406 VIGIIATL
+406 VIGIVATL

-457 YDQLGPETDENTMA
+457 YDQLGPETDERTMA
-471 GIVKRL
+471 GIVNRL

-491 ANNTNI
+491 AKNTNI

-502 LKDILGDIAGYQEAM
+502 LKDVLGDIAGYQEAI
-517 ETAKAQEQVY
+517 ETAEAQEKVY
-527 KANVNK
+527 KANIRKYASNIQ
-533 FANNLKEQ
+533 NQ
-541 DDLKINKQLEQ
+541 DLLGIGKQLDKL
-552 QGFTPNERITIF
+552 GFLPEEINAIF
-564 ERIAEAIIKNG
+564 NQIAESIVSNNKEYYKAYREISKL
-575 KDTYQVYQDVRKI
+575 
-588 LSDYNV
+588 LSDYSV
-594 RVNYDKMTKWL
+594 KFDAEALDTWL
-605 DEQSNTNGVTY
+605 D
-616 RYIGGKTIGN
+616 II
-626 TRRNNKNIE
+626 RNNSVVKTSKKQKQWDRGEKNKYKE
-635 GAINAQKGADA
+635 EAINAQKGADS
-646 AYIDAGI
+646 AYGEAGLR
-653 KGFQGLEQAFLNI
+653 GFRGLETAFLNI
-666 AADNE
+666 EADNE

-682 EFEDKMYDA
+682 EFEDKMYDEFQKFLTKVEKLPRLSEEDGKA
-691 LQDFIKKVNDKLPVL
+691 LQ
-706 TKENR
+706 E
-711 DTLEDYKKRYQGAVP
+711 YQKRYQGAVP

-741 RLKTENESIA
+741 RLKTENESIS

-810 DIFDKEKAGKTLSS
+810 DIFDKEKAEKTLSS

-872 EYYKNQKKANE
+872 EYYKNQRKANE

-895 KSERSTLFD
+895 KSDRSTLFD

-915 RLDVQKDY
+915 NLDVQKDY

-948 EKALSKWREELIK
+948 EKALAKWREELIK

-1030 GVFNEIIQMMET
+1030 GVFNEIIQMIET

-1049 IDQLSKLTDTLSGA
+1049 IDQLSKLTDTLSD
-1063 QLAQLKAE
+1063 AQLKQLKEE
-1071 NALYSEQVGLLST
+1071 NRLYGEQIGL
-1084 ITALKAGETAAVKKD
+1084 ITTLKALKGEETAAEVKD

-1105 NAVAGRLE
+1105 NAAAGKVE
-1113 ASADAQSSIAGATK
+1113 AKANAQSSIAGAAN

-1139 AIAASVGAVLAAL
+1139 AIAAGVGAVLAAL
-1152 SSMSKFAK
+1152 ASMSKFAK

-1184 LTKGQQSTLFNAIK
+1184 LTKGQQTTLFNAIK
-1198 SGNLGSG
+1198 SGNLGGG
-1205 GNVQFKIKGTDLIGV
+1205 GNVQFEIRGDKLVGCIK
-1220 INNTNSKMRG
+1220 NYQNKMRG

>member
-1 MAVGKGMTFK
+1 MAGKGMTFK
-11 MVARLVTKDFEKGIG
+11 MLVQLETKQFQRGIG
-26 KIKRQLSIFGNFL
+26 KIKQQLSIFGKFL

-67 RVKSVSNATTE
+67 RVKSICNATTE

-183 NAAPVAGVLGFSIE
+183 NAAPVASVLGFNIE

-221 MAFVKLTDPTIIKK
+221 MAFVKLTDPTILKK
-235 MKEHNLNIDEQTIK
+235 LKDYNINIDEQTIK
-249 SEGLAGTLKK
+249 ADGLAGTFRK
-259 LYQAQLS
+259 LYNAQLS
-266 MIQLNDIF
+266 MTQLVDIF

-297 ITKNSMGTTERMF
+297 ITENSMGTTERMF

-363 IMNLASVAVPLLSKG
+363 IMNLASVAVPLLSKAITG
-378 INYLIGRWKAA
+378 LVQRWKAA

-406 VIGIIATL
+406 VIGIVATL

-447 IETKDELKKI
+447 IETKNELKKI
-457 YDQLGPETDENTMA
+457 YDQLGPDTDENTMA

-502 LKDILGDIAGYQEAM
+502 LKDVLGDIAGYQEAID
-517 ETAKAQEQVY
+517 TAKAQEKVY
-527 KANVNK
+527 KANIRKYASNIQ
-533 FANNLKEQ
+533 NQ
-541 DDLKINKQLEQ
+541 DLLGIGKQLDKL
-552 QGFTPNERITIF
+552 GFLPEEINEIF
-564 ERIAEAIIKNG
+564 NQIAESIVSNNKNYYKAYNEIK
-575 KDTYQVYQDVRKI
+575 KL
-588 LSDYNV
+588 LSDYSV
-594 RVNYDKMTKWL
+594 KFDLEALDTWL
-605 DEQSNTNGVTY
+605 D
-616 RYIGGKTIGN
+616 II
-626 TRRNNKNIE
+626 RNNSVVKTSEKQKQWDRGEKNKYKE
-635 GAINAQKGADA
+635 GAINAQKGADS
-646 AYIDAGI
+646 AYVDAGLR
-653 KGFQGLEQAFLNI
+653 GFRGLETAFLNI
-666 AADNE
+666 EADNE

-682 EFEDKMYDA
+682 EFEDKMYDEFQKFLTKVEKLPRLSKEDGKA
-691 LQDFIKKVNDKLPVL
+691 LQ
-706 TKENR
+706 E
-711 DTLEDYKKRYQGAVP
+711 YQKRFQGAVP

-798 KQASSLGTLSID
+798 KQASGLGTLSID
-810 DIFDKEKAGKTLSS
+810 DIFDKEKSGKALSA

-837 KAVVNTLLESAA
+837 KAVVNNLLESAA

-904 FQKSKGDIMSE
+904 FQKSKGDILSE

-1018 QDEDTTG
+1018 QDEDTDG

-1063 QLAQLKAE
+1063 QLKQLEEENRLYGEQIGLITTLKA
-1071 NALYSEQVGLLST
+1071 
-1084 ITALKAGETAAVKKD
+1084 LKGEETAAEVKD

-1105 NAVAGRLE
+1105 NAAAGKVE
-1113 ASADAQSSIAGATK
+1113 ARANAQSSIAGAAN

-1139 AIAASVGAVLAAL
+1139 AIAAGVGAVLAAL
-1152 SSMSKFAK
+1152 ASMSKFAK

-1198 SGNLGSG
+1198 SGNLGGG
-1205 GNVQFKIKGTDLIGV
+1205 GNVQFELRGDKLVGCIKNYQNKIKG
-1220 INNTNSKMRG
+1220 

>member
-26 KIKRQLSIFGNFL
+26 KLKRQLSIFGNFL

-67 RVKSVSNATTE
+67 RVKSVCNATTE

-169 NTATNVSEL
+169 NTATNVAEL

-183 NAAPVAGVLGFSIE
+183 NAAPVASVLGFNIE

-221 MAFVKLTDPTIIKK
+221 MAFVKLTDPAILKK
-235 MKEHNLNIDEQTIK
+235 LKDYNINIDEQTIK
-249 SEGLAGTLKK
+249 ADGLAGTFRK
-259 LYQAQLS
+259 LYNAQLS
-266 MIQLNDIF
+266 MTQLVDIF

-297 ITKNSMGTTERMF
+297 ITENSMGTTERMF

-378 INYLIGRWKAA
+378 ITYLITRFKAA

-406 VIGIIATL
+406 VIGIVATL

-471 GIVKRL
+471 GIVNRL

-491 ANNTNI
+491 AKNTNI

-502 LKDILGDIAGYQEAM
+502 LKDILGDIAGYQEAI
-517 ETAKAQEQVY
+517 ETAEAQEKVY
-527 KANVNK
+527 KANIRKYASNIQ
-533 FANNLKEQ
+533 NQ
-541 DDLKINKQLEQ
+541 DLLGIGKQLDKL
-552 QGFTPNERITIF
+552 GFLPEEINAIF
-564 ERIAEAIIKNG
+564 NQIAESIVSNNKNYYKAYNEIK
-575 KDTYQVYQDVRKI
+575 KL
-588 LSDYNV
+588 LSDYSV
-594 RVNYDKMTKWL
+594 KFDLEALDTWL
-605 DEQSNTNGVTY
+605 D
-616 RYIGGKTIGN
+616 II
-626 TRRNNKNIE
+626 RNNSVVKTSKKQKQWDRGEKNKYKE
-635 GAINAQKGADA
+635 EAINAQKGADS
-646 AYIDAGI
+646 AYGEAGLR
-653 KGFQGLEQAFLNI
+653 GFRALEQAFLNI
-666 AADNE
+666 EADNE

-682 EFEDKMYDA
+682 EFEDKMYDEFQKFLTKVEKLPRLSEEDGKA
-691 LQDFIKKVNDKLPVL
+691 LQ
-706 TKENR
+706 E
-711 DTLEDYKKRYQGAVP
+711 YQKRYQGAVP

-741 RLKTENESIA
+741 RLKTENESIS
-751 KQNAENLSKVYD
+751 KQNIENLSKVYD

-810 DIFDKEKAGKTLSS
+810 DIFDKEKGGKTLSS

-872 EYYKNQKKANE
+872 EYYKNQRKANE

-904 FQKSKGDIMSE
+904 FQKSKGDILSE

-995 GLSNLANGMDRV
+995 GLSNLANGMDRI

-1063 QLAQLKAE
+1063 QLKQLKEE
-1071 NALYSEQVGLLST
+1071 NRLYGEQIGL
-1084 ITALKAGETAAVKKD
+1084 ITTLKALKGEETAAEVKD

-1105 NAVAGRLE
+1105 NAAAGKVE
-1113 ASADAQSSIAGATK
+1113 AKANAQSSIAGAAN

-1139 AIAASVGAVLAAL
+1139 AIAAGVGAVLAAL
-1152 SSMSKFAK
+1152 ASMSKFAK

-1198 SGNLGSG
+1198 SGNLGGG
-1205 GNVQFKIKGTDLIGV
+1205 GNVQFELRGDKLVGCIKNYQNKIKG
-1220 INNTNSKMRG
+1220 

>member
-26 KIKRQLSIFGNFL
+26 KMKRQLSIFGNFL

-67 RVKSVSNATTE
+67 RVKSICNATTE

-183 NAAPVAGVLGFSIE
+183 NAAPVASVLGFNIE

-221 MAFVKLTDPTIIKK
+221 MAFVKLTDPAILKK
-235 MKEHNLNIDEQTIK
+235 LKEYNINIDEQTIK
-249 SEGLAGTLKK
+249 ADGLAGTFRK
-259 LYQAQLS
+259 LYNAQLS
-266 MIQLNDIF
+266 MTQLVDIF

-297 ITKNSMGTTERMF
+297 ITENSMGTTERMF

-320 IKVLISVWESFLI
+320 IKVLKSVWESLLI
-333 TMGNKT
+333 SMGNKT

-378 INYLIGRWKAA
+378 ITYLITRFKAA

-406 VIGIIATL
+406 VIGIVATL

-471 GIVKRL
+471 GIVNRL

-502 LKDILGDIAGYQEAM
+502 LKDVLGDIAGYQEAI
-517 ETAKAQEQVY
+517 ETAEAQEKVY
-527 KANVNK
+527 KANIRKYASNIQ
-533 FANNLKEQ
+533 NQ
-541 DDLKINKQLEQ
+541 DLLGIGKQLDKL
-552 QGFTPNERITIF
+552 GFLPEEINAIF
-564 ERIAEAIIKNG
+564 NQIAESIVSNN
-575 KDTYQVYQDVRKI
+575 KI
-588 LSDYNV
+588 YYKAYREISKLLSDYSV
-594 RVNYDKMTKWL
+594 KFDAEALDTWL
-605 DEQSNTNGVTY
+605 D
-616 RYIGGKTIGN
+616 II
-626 TRRNNKNIE
+626 RNNSVVKTSKRQKQWDRGEKNKYKE
-635 GAINAQKGADA
+635 EAINAQKGADS
-646 AYIDAGI
+646 AYVDAGLR
-653 KGFQGLEQAFLNI
+653 GFRGLETAFLNI
-666 AADNE
+666 EADNE

-682 EFEDKMYDA
+682 EFEDKMYDEFQKFLTKVEKLPRLSEEDGKA
-691 LQDFIKKVNDKLPVL
+691 LQ
-706 TKENR
+706 E
-711 DTLEDYKKRYQGAVP
+711 YQKRYQGAVP

-741 RLKTENESIA
+741 KLKTENESIS

-810 DIFDKEKAGKTLSS
+810 DIFDKEKSGKALSA

-872 EYYKNQKKANE
+872 EYYKNQRKANE

-904 FQKSKGDIMSE
+904 FQKSKGDILSE
-915 RLDVQKDY
+915 NLDVQKNY

-948 EKALSKWREELIK
+948 ERALAKWREELIK

-1018 QDEDTTG
+1018 QDEDTDG
-1025 WDVFI
+1025 WDMFI

-1063 QLAQLKAE
+1063 QLKQLEEENRLYGEQIGLITTLKA
-1071 NALYSEQVGLLST
+1071 
-1084 ITALKAGETAAVKKD
+1084 LKGEETAAEVKD

-1105 NAVAGRLE
+1105 NAAAGKVE
-1113 ASADAQSSIAGATK
+1113 ASADAQASIAGATK
-1127 SGAKLPFPANLV
+1127 SGAKLPFPWNLV
-1139 AIAASVGAVLAAL
+1139 AIAAGVGAVIAAL
-1152 SSMSKFAK
+1152 ASMSKFAK

-1198 SGNLGSG
+1198 SGNLGGG

>member
-1 MAVGKGMTFK
+1 MTFK
-11 MVARLVTKDFEKGIG
+11 MLVQLETKQFQRGIG
-26 KIKRQLSIFGNFL
+26 KIKQQLSTFGNFL

-67 RVKSVSNATTE
+67 RVKSICNATTE

-130 ANAIGLDEAAVIL
+130 ANAIGLDEASVIL

-148 MFNLSVNEAARVN
+148 MFNLSVNEASRVN

-221 MAFVKLTDPTIIKK
+221 MAFVKLTDPAIIKK

-266 MIQLNDIF
+266 MLQLNDIF

-297 ITKNSMGTTERMF
+297 ITENSMGTTERMF

-363 IMNLASVAVPLLSKG
+363 IMNLASVAVPLLSKAITG
-378 INYLIGRWKAA
+378 LVQRWKAA

-406 VIGIIATL
+406 VIGIVATL

-457 YDQLGPETDENTMA
+457 YDQLGPETDDNTMA

-502 LKDILGDIAGYQEAM
+502 LKDILGDIAGYQEAID
-517 ETAKAQEQVY
+517 TAKAQEKVY
-527 KANVNK
+527 KANIRKYASNIQ
-533 FANNLKEQ
+533 NQ
-541 DDLKINKQLEQ
+541 DLLGIGKQLDKL
-552 QGFTPNERITIF
+552 GFLPEEINEIF
-564 ERIAEAIIKNG
+564 NQIAESIVSNNKNYYKAYNEIK
-575 KDTYQVYQDVRKI
+575 KL
-588 LSDYNV
+588 LSDYSV
-594 RVNYDKMTKWL
+594 KFDLEALDTWL
-605 DEQSNTNGVTY
+605 D
-616 RYIGGKTIGN
+616 II
-626 TRRNNKNIE
+626 RNNSVVKTSKKQKQWDRGEKNKYKE
-635 GAINAQKGADA
+635 EAINAQKGADS
-646 AYIDAGI
+646 AYAEAGL
-653 KGFQGLEQAFLNI
+653 KGFRGLEQAFLNI
-666 AADNE
+666 EADNE

-706 TKENR
+706 TKENG
-711 DTLEDYKKRYQGAVP
+711 DTLKAYQKRYQGAVP

-741 RLKTENESIA
+741 RLKTENESIS

-798 KQASSLGTLSID
+798 KQASGLGTLSID
-810 DIFDKEKAGKTLSS
+810 DIFDKEKGGKTLSS

-895 KSERSTLFD
+895 KSDRSTLFD
-904 FQKSKGDIMSE
+904 FQKSKGDILSE

-984 LEKEVNQTALG
+984 LEKEVNQATLG
-995 GLSNLANGMDRV
+995 GLSNLANGMDRI

-1030 GVFNEIIQMMET
+1030 GVFNEIIQMIET

-1063 QLAQLKAE
+1063 QLKQLKEE
-1071 NALYSEQVGLLST
+1071 NRLYGEQIGL
-1084 ITALKAGETAAVKKD
+1084 ITTLKALKGEETAAEVKD

-1105 NAVAGRLE
+1105 NAAAGKVE
-1113 ASADAQSSIAGATK
+1113 AKANAQSSIAGAAN

-1139 AIAASVGAVLAAL
+1139 AIAAGVGAVLAAL
-1152 SSMSKFAK
+1152 ASMSKFAK

-1184 LTKGQQSTLFNAIK
+1184 LTKGQQTTLFNAIK
-1198 SGNLGSG
+1198 SGNLGGG
-1205 GNVQFKIKGTDLIGV
+1205 GNVQFEIRGDKLVGCIKNYQNKIKG
-1220 INNTNSKMRG
+1220 

>member
-26 KIKRQLSIFGNFL
+26 KLKRQLSIFGNFL

-67 RVKSVSNATTE
+67 RVKSVCNATTE

-148 MFNLSVNEAARVN
+148 MFNLNVNEAARVN

-169 NTATNVSEL
+169 NTATNVAEL

-183 NAAPVAGVLGFSIE
+183 NAAPVASVLGFNIE

-221 MAFVKLTDPTIIKK
+221 MAFVKLTDATILKK
-235 MKEHNLNIDEQTIK
+235 LKEYNINIDEQTIK
-249 SEGLAGTLKK
+249 ADGLAGTFRK
-259 LYQAQLS
+259 LYNAQLS
-266 MIQLNDIF
+266 MTQLVDIF

-297 ITKNSMGTTERMF
+297 ITENSMGTTERMF

-378 INYLIGRWKAA
+378 ITYLITRFKAA

-400 KIAMGD
+400 KVAMGD
-406 VIGIIATL
+406 VIGIVATL

-502 LKDILGDIAGYQEAM
+502 LKDILGDIAGYQEAID
-517 ETAKAQEQVY
+517 TAKAQEKVY
-527 KANVNK
+527 KANIRKYASNIQ
-533 FANNLKEQ
+533 NQ
-541 DDLKINKQLEQ
+541 DLLGIGKQLDKL
-552 QGFTPNERITIF
+552 GFLPEEINAIF
-564 ERIAEAIIKNG
+564 NQIAESIVSNNKNYYKAYNEIK
-575 KDTYQVYQDVRKI
+575 KL
-588 LSDYNV
+588 LSDYSV
-594 RVNYDKMTKWL
+594 KFDLEALDTWL
-605 DEQSNTNGVTY
+605 D
-616 RYIGGKTIGN
+616 II
-626 TRRNNKNIE
+626 RNNSVVKTSKRQKQWDRGEKNRYKE
-635 GAINAQKGADA
+635 EAINAQKGADS
-646 AYIDAGI
+646 AYVDAGLR
-653 KGFQGLEQAFLNI
+653 GFRALETAFLNI
-666 AADNE
+666 EADNE

-682 EFEDKMYDA
+682 EFEDKMYDEFQKF
-691 LQDFIKKVNDKLPVL
+691 LKKVKDLPTL
-706 TKENR
+706 SKEDG
-711 DTLEDYKKRYQGAVP
+711 DTLKAYQKRYQGAVP
-726 GETPDERKARLEKKA
+726 GETLDERKARLEKKA
-741 RLKTENESIA
+741 RLKTENESIS

-798 KQASSLGTLSID
+798 KQASGLGTLSID
-810 DIFDKEKAGKTLSS
+810 DIFDKEKGGKTLSS

-872 EYYKNQKKANE
+872 EYYKNQRKANE

-895 KSERSTLFD
+895 KSDRSTLFD

-915 RLDVQKDY
+915 NLDVQKDY

-984 LEKEVNQTALG
+984 LEKEVNQATLG
-995 GLSNLANGMDRV
+995 GLSNLANGMDRI

-1018 QDEDTTG
+1018 QDEDTSS

-1030 GVFNEIIQMMET
+1030 GVFNEIIQMIET

-1063 QLAQLKAE
+1063 QLKQLKEE
-1071 NALYSEQVGLLST
+1071 NRLYGEQIGL
-1084 ITALKAGETAAVKKD
+1084 ITTLKALKGEETAAEVKD

-1105 NAVAGRLE
+1105 NAAAGKVE
-1113 ASADAQSSIAGATK
+1113 AKANAQSSIAGAAN

-1139 AIAASVGAVLAAL
+1139 AIAAGVGAVLAAL
-1152 SSMSKFAK
+1152 ASMSKFAK

-1184 LTKGQQSTLFNAIK
+1184 LTKGQQTTLFNAIK
-1198 SGNLGSG
+1198 SGNLGGG
-1205 GNVQFKIKGTDLIGV
+1205 GNVQFEIRGDKLVGCIKNYQNKI
-1220 INNTNSKMRG
+1220 RG

>member
-1 MAVGKGMTFK
+1 MAGKGMTFK
-11 MVARLVTKDFEKGIG
+11 MLVQLETKQFQRGIG
-26 KIKRQLSIFGNFL
+26 KIKQQLSTFGNFL

-67 RVKSVSNATTE
+67 RVKSICNATTE

-148 MFNLSVNEAARVN
+148 MFNLSVNEASRVN

-169 NTATNVSEL
+169 NTATNVAEL

-266 MIQLNDIF
+266 MLQLNDIF

-297 ITKNSMGTTERMF
+297 ITENSMGTTERMF

-320 IKVLISVWESFLI
+320 IKVLISVWESFLV

-363 IMNLASVAVPLLSKG
+363 IMNLASVAVPLLSKAITG
-378 INYLIGRWKAA
+378 LVQRWKAA

-406 VIGIIATL
+406 VIGIVATL

-457 YDQLGPETDENTMA
+457 YDQLGPDTDENTMA

-502 LKDILGDIAGYQEAM
+502 LKGILGDIAGYQEAI
-517 ETAKAQEQVY
+517 ETAEAQEKVY
-527 KANVNK
+527 KANIRKYASNIQ
-533 FANNLKEQ
+533 NQ
-541 DDLKINKQLEQ
+541 DLLGIGKQLDKL
-552 QGFTPNERITIF
+552 GFLPEEINEIF
-564 ERIAEAIIKNG
+564 NQIAESIVSNNKYYYKAYNEIK
-575 KDTYQVYQDVRKI
+575 KL
-588 LSDYNV
+588 LSDYSV
-594 RVNYDKMTKWL
+594 KFDLEALDTWL
-605 DEQSNTNGVTY
+605 D
-616 RYIGGKTIGN
+616 II
-626 TRRNNKNIE
+626 RNNSVVKTSKKQKQWDRGEKNKYKE
-635 GAINAQKGADA
+635 EAINAQKGADS
-646 AYIDAGI
+646 AYAEAGL
-653 KGFQGLEQAFLNI
+653 KGFRGLEQGFLNI
-666 AADNE
+666 LANE
-671 FYLKKGYLTQE
+671 EENLKKGYLSQE
-682 EFEDKMYDA
+682 EFEDKMYDEFQKF
-691 LQDFIKKVNDKLPVL
+691 LKKVNDKLPVL
-706 TKENR
+706 TKENG
-711 DTLEDYKKRYQGAVP
+711 DTLKAYQKRFQGAVP

-810 DIFDKEKAGKTLSS
+810 DIFDKEKGGKTLSS

-872 EYYKNQKKANE
+872 EYYKNQRKANE

-895 KSERSTLFD
+895 KSDRSTLFD
-904 FQKSKGDIMSE
+904 FQKSKGDILSE

-984 LEKEVNQTALG
+984 LEKEVNQATLG
-995 GLSNLANGMDRV
+995 GLSNLANGMDRI

-1030 GVFNEIIQMMET
+1030 GVFNEIIQMIET

-1063 QLAQLKAE
+1063 QLKQLKEE
-1071 NALYSEQVGLLST
+1071 NRLYGEQIGL
-1084 ITALKAGETAAVKKD
+1084 ITTLKALKGEETAAEVKD

-1105 NAVAGRLE
+1105 NAAAGKVE
-1113 ASADAQSSIAGATK
+1113 AKANAQSSIAGAAN

-1139 AIAASVGAVLAAL
+1139 AIAAGVGAVLAAL
-1152 SSMSKFAK
+1152 ASMSKFAK

-1184 LTKGQQSTLFNAIK
+1184 LTKGQQTTLFNAIK
-1198 SGNLGSG
+1198 SGNLGGG
-1205 GNVQFKIKGTDLIGV
+1205 GNVQFEIRGDKLVGCIK
-1220 INNTNSKMRG
+1220 NYQNKMRG

>member
-26 KIKRQLSIFGNFL
+26 KLKRQLSIFGNFL

-67 RVKSVSNATTE
+67 RVKSVCNATTE

-109 RNGLSAQQATKALSS
+109 RNGLSAEQATKALSS

-183 NAAPVAGVLGFSIE
+183 NAAPVASVLGFSIE

-221 MAFVKLTDPTIIKK
+221 MAFVKLTDPTILKK
-235 MKEHNLNIDEQTIK
+235 LKEYNINIDEQTIK
-249 SEGLAGTLKK
+249 ADGLAGTFRK
-259 LYQAQLS
+259 LYNAQLS
-266 MIQLNDIF
+266 MTQLVDIF

-283 NLIMAYQQFERVLN
+283 NLLMAYQQFERVLN
-297 ITKNSMGTTERMF
+297 ITENSMGTTERMF

-378 INYLIGRWKAA
+378 ITYLITRFKAA

-406 VIGIIATL
+406 VIGIVATL

-447 IETKDELKKI
+447 IETKNELKKI

-471 GIVKRL
+471 GIVNRL

-502 LKDILGDIAGYQEAM
+502 LKDILGDIAGYQEAID
-517 ETAKAQEQVY
+517 TAKAQEKVY
-527 KANVNK
+527 KANIRKYASNIQ
-533 FANNLKEQ
+533 NQ
-541 DDLKINKQLEQ
+541 DLLGIGKQLDKL
-552 QGFTPNERITIF
+552 GFLPEEINAIF
-564 ERIAEAIIKNG
+564 NQIAESIVSNNKNYDKAYNEIK
-575 KDTYQVYQDVRKI
+575 KL
-588 LSDYNV
+588 LSDYSV
-594 RVNYDKMTKWL
+594 KFDLEALDTWL
-605 DEQSNTNGVTY
+605 D
-616 RYIGGKTIGN
+616 II
-626 TRRNNKNIE
+626 RNNSVVKTSKKQKQWDRGEKNKYKE
-635 GAINAQKGADA
+635 EAINAQKGADS
-646 AYIDAGI
+646 AYVEAGLR
-653 KGFQGLEQAFLNI
+653 GFRGLEQAFLNI
-666 AADNE
+666 EADNE

-682 EFEDKMYDA
+682 EFEDKMYDEFQKF
-691 LQDFIKKVNDKLPVL
+691 LKKVNQLPTL
-706 TKENR
+706 SKEDG
-711 DTLEDYKKRYQGAVP
+711 DTLKAYQKRYQGAVP

-741 RLKTENESIA
+741 KLKTENESIS

-810 DIFDKEKAGKTLSS
+810 DIFDKEKAEKTLSS

-872 EYYKNQKKANE
+872 EYYKNQRKANE

-895 KSERSTLFD
+895 KSDRSTLFD
-904 FQKSKGDIMSE
+904 FQKSKGDILSE

-1071 NALYSEQVGLLST
+1071 NALYSEQIGLLST

-1139 AIAASVGAVLAAL
+1139 AIAAGVGAVLAAL
-1152 SSMSKFAK
+1152 ASMSKFAK
-1160 GGIVGGSSSVGDKNI
+1160 GGIVGGNSSVGDKNI

-1184 LTKGQQSTLFNAIK
+1184 LTKGQQTTLFNAIK
-1198 SGNLGSG
+1198 SGNLGGG
-1205 GNVQFKIKGTDLIGV
+1205 GNVQFEIRGDKLVGCIK
-1220 INNTNSKMRG
+1220 NYQNKMRG

>member
-26 KIKRQLSIFGNFL
+26 KLKRQLSIFGNFL

-67 RVKSVSNATTE
+67 RVKSVCNATTE

-148 MFNLSVNEAARVN
+148 MFNLNVNEAARVN

-169 NTATNVSEL
+169 NTATNVAEL

-221 MAFVKLTDPTIIKK
+221 MAFVKLTDPAIIKK

-266 MIQLNDIF
+266 MLQLNDIF

-297 ITKNSMGTTERMF
+297 ITENSMGTTERMF

-378 INYLIGRWKAA
+378 ITYLITRFKAA

-406 VIGIIATL
+406 VIGIVATL

-447 IETKDELKKI
+447 IETKNELKKI

-471 GIVKRL
+471 GIVNRL

-491 ANNTNI
+491 AKNTNI

-502 LKDILGDIAGYQEAM
+502 LKDILGDIEGYQEAM

-552 QGFTPNERITIF
+552 QGFTPNERIAIF

-575 KDTYQVYQDVRKI
+575 KDSYQAYQDVNKI

-594 RVNYDKMTKWL
+594 RVNYDKLEKWL
-605 DEQSNTNGVTY
+605 DQQSNTNGVTY

-626 TRRNNKNIE
+626 TKRNNKNIE

-646 AYIDAGI
+646 AYGEAGLR
-653 KGFQGLEQAFLNI
+653 GFRGLEQAFLNI
-666 AADNE
+666 EADNE

-691 LQDFIKKVNDKLPVL
+691 LQEFLKKVKDLPRL
-706 TKENR
+706 SE
-711 DTLEDYKKRYQGAVP
+711 EDGKALQEYQKRYQGAVP

-810 DIFDKEKAGKTLSS
+810 DIFDKEKGGKTLSS

-872 EYYKNQKKANE
+872 EYYKNQRKANE

-895 KSERSTLFD
+895 KSDRSTLFD
-904 FQKSKGDIMSE
+904 FQKSKGDILSE
-915 RLDVQKDY
+915 KLDVQKDY

-1063 QLAQLKAE
+1063 QLKQLKEE
-1071 NALYSEQVGLLST
+1071 NRLYGEQIGL
-1084 ITALKAGETAAVKKD
+1084 ITTLKALKGEETAAEVKD

-1105 NAVAGRLE
+1105 NAAAGKVE
-1113 ASADAQSSIAGATK
+1113 AKANAQSSIAGAAN

-1139 AIAASVGAVLAAL
+1139 AIAAGVGAVLAAL
-1152 SSMSKFAK
+1152 ASMSKFAK

-1198 SGNLGSG
+1198 SGNLGGG
-1205 GNVQFKIKGTDLIGV
+1205 GNVQFELRGDKLVGCIKNYQNKIKG
-1220 INNTNSKMRG
+1220 

>member
-26 KIKRQLSIFGNFL
+26 KLKRQLSIFGNFL

-67 RVKSVSNATTE
+67 RVKSVCNATTE

-109 RNGLSAQQATKALSS
+109 RNGLSAEQATKALSS

-183 NAAPVAGVLGFSIE
+183 NAAPVASVLGFSIE

-221 MAFVKLTDPTIIKK
+221 MAFVKLTDPAILKK
-235 MKEHNLNIDEQTIK
+235 LKEYNINIDEQTIK
-249 SEGLAGTLKK
+249 ADGLAGTFRK
-259 LYQAQLS
+259 LYNAQLS
-266 MIQLNDIF
+266 MTQLVDIF

-297 ITKNSMGTTERMF
+297 ITENSMGTTERMF

-378 INYLIGRWKAA
+378 ITYLITRFKAA

-400 KIAMGD
+400 KVAMGD
-406 VIGIIATL
+406 VIGIVATL

-447 IETKDELKKI
+447 IETKNELKKI

-471 GIVKRL
+471 GIVNRL

-491 ANNTNI
+491 AKNTNI
-497 EGWKK
+497 EGWIK
-502 LKDILGDIAGYQEAM
+502 LRNILGDIAGYQEASD
-517 ETAKAQEQVY
+517 TKKAQQQIY
-527 KANVNK
+527 NANVNK
-533 FANNLKEQ
+533 FANTLKNN
-541 DDLKINKQLEQ
+541 DRLKIDKQLKKI
-552 QGFTPNERITIF
+552 GFTPNERTAIF
-564 ERIAEAIIKNG
+564 EQISKAIIENG
-575 KDTYQVYQDVRKI
+575 KNDYQAYQDVKKI
-588 LSDYNV
+588 LKDYNV
-594 RVNYDKMTKWL
+594 NFNYDDLEIWL
-605 DEQSNTNGVTY
+605 DDMANPYIKGIDIARSRRTLKKNTD
-616 RYIGGKTIGN
+616 
-626 TRRNNKNIE
+626 KNIE
-635 GAINAQKGADA
+635 NAHQAQKAMHSADSTMGVTGYRA
-646 AYIDAGI
+646 LER
-653 KGFQGLEQAFLNI
+653 GFNNI
-666 AADNE
+666 LANE
-671 FYLKKGYLTQE
+671 EENLKKGYLSQE
-682 EFEDKMYDA
+682 EFEDKMYDEFQKF
-691 LQDFIKKVNDKLPVL
+691 LKKVNQLPTL
-706 TKENR
+706 SKEDG
-711 DTLEDYKKRYQGAVP
+711 DTLKAYQKRFQGAVP

-741 RLKTENESIA
+741 RLKTENESIS

-810 DIFDKEKAGKTLSS
+810 DIFDKEKGGKTLSS

-861 EADKQFQSKMD
+861 EADKQFQSKMA
-872 EYYKNQKKANE
+872 EYYKNQRKANE

-895 KSERSTLFD
+895 KSDRSTLFD
-904 FQKSKGDIMSE
+904 FQKSKGDILSE

-948 EKALSKWREELIK
+948 EKALVKWREELIK

-1018 QDEDTTG
+1018 QDEDTSS

-1049 IDQLSKLTDTLSGA
+1049 IDQLSKLTDTLSD
-1063 QLAQLKAE
+1063 AQLKQLKEE
-1071 NALYSEQVGLLST
+1071 NRLYGEQIGL
-1084 ITALKAGETAAVKKD
+1084 ITTLKALKGEETAAEVKD

-1105 NAVAGRLE
+1105 NAAAGKVE
-1113 ASADAQSSIAGATK
+1113 AKANAQSSIAGAAN

-1139 AIAASVGAVLAAL
+1139 AIAAGVGAVLAAL
-1152 SSMSKFAK
+1152 ASMSKFAK

-1184 LTKGQQSTLFNAIK
+1184 LTKGQQTTLFNAIR
-1198 SGNLGSG
+1198 SGNLGSSG
-1205 GNVQFKIKGTDLIGV
+1205 GEWKVRGCDLIKV
-1220 INNTNSKMRG
+1220 IDNTRSRMKG

>member
-1 MAVGKGMTFK
+1 MAGKGMTFK
-11 MVARLVTKDFEKGIG
+11 MLVQLETKQFQRGIG
-26 KIKRQLSIFGNFL
+26 KIKQQLSTFGNFL

-67 RVKSVSNATTE
+67 RVKSVCNATTE

-109 RNGLSAQQATKALSS
+109 RNGLSAQQATKTLSS

-183 NAAPVAGVLGFSIE
+183 NAAPVASVLGFSIE

-221 MAFVKLTDPTIIKK
+221 MAFVKLTDPAILKK
-235 MKEHNLNIDEQTIK
+235 LREYNINIDEQTIK
-249 SEGLAGTLKK
+249 ADGLAGTFRK
-259 LYQAQLS
+259 LYNAQLS
-266 MIQLNDIF
+266 MTQLVDIF

-283 NLIMAYQQFERVLN
+283 NLLMAYQQFERVLN
-297 ITKNSMGTTERMF
+297 ITENSMGTTERMF

-363 IMNLASVAVPLLSKG
+363 IMNLASVAVPLLSKAITG
-378 INYLIGRWKAA
+378 LVQRWKAA

-406 VIGIIATL
+406 VIGIVATL

-457 YDQLGPETDENTMA
+457 YDQLGPDTDENTMA

-491 ANNTNI
+491 AKNTNI

-502 LKDILGDIAGYQEAM
+502 LRDIMGDIAEYQEASD
-517 ETAKAQEQVY
+517 TKKAQQQIY
-527 KANVNK
+527 NANVNK
-533 FANNLKEQ
+533 FAKTLQNN
-541 DDLKINKQLEQ
+541 DRLKIDKQLKKI
-552 QGFTPNERITIF
+552 GFTPNERTAIF
-564 ERIAEAIIKNG
+564 EQISKAIIENG
-575 KDTYQVYQDVRKI
+575 KIDYQAYQDVKKI
-588 LSDYNV
+588 LKDYNV
-594 RVNYDKMTKWL
+594 KFNYDDLEIWL
-605 DEQSNTNGVTY
+605 DDMANPYIKGIDIARSRKTLKRNTD
-616 RYIGGKTIGN
+616 
-626 TRRNNKNIE
+626 KNIE
-635 GAINAQKGADA
+635 NAHQAQKAMHGADSA
-646 AYIDAGI
+646 MGVT
-653 KGFQGLEQAFLNI
+653 GFRAFEEGFNNI
-666 AADNE
+666 LANE
-671 FYLKKGYLTQE
+671 EENLKKGYLTQE
-682 EFEDKMYDA
+682 EFEDKMYDEFQKF
-691 LQDFIKKVNDKLPVL
+691 LKKVNQLPTL
-706 TKENR
+706 SKEDG
-711 DTLEDYKKRYQGAVP
+711 DTLKAYQKRYQGAVP

-741 RLKTENESIA
+741 RLKTENESIS
-751 KQNAENLSKVYD
+751 KQNTENLSKVYD

-810 DIFDKEKAGKTLSS
+810 DIFDKEKGGKTLSS

-872 EYYKNQKKANE
+872 EYHKNQRKANE

-904 FQKSKGDIMSE
+904 FQKSKGDILSE

-1049 IDQLSKLTDTLSGA
+1049 LDQLSKLTDTLSGA
-1063 QLAQLKAE
+1063 QLAQLEAE
-1071 NALYSEQVGLLST
+1071 NALYSEQIGLLST
-1084 ITALKAGETAAVKKD
+1084 ITALKAGETSAVKKD

-1184 LTKGQQSTLFNAIK
+1184 LTKGQQTTLFNAIR
-1198 SGNLGSG
+1198 SGNLGSSG
-1205 GNVQFKIKGTDLIGV
+1205 GEWKVRGCDLIKV
-1220 INNTNSKMRG
+1220 IDNTRSRMKG

>member
-1 MAVGKGMTFK
+1 MTFK
-11 MVARLVTKDFEKGIG
+11 MLVQLETKQFQRGIG
-26 KIKRQLSIFGNFL
+26 KIKQQLSTFGNFL

-67 RVKSVSNATTE
+67 RVKSVCNATTE

-148 MFNLSVNEAARVN
+148 MFNLNVNEAARVN

-169 NTATNVSEL
+169 NTATNVAEL

-183 NAAPVAGVLGFSIE
+183 NAAPVASVLGFNIE

-221 MAFVKLTDPTIIKK
+221 MAFVKLTDPAILKK
-235 MKEHNLNIDEQTIK
+235 LKDYNINIDEQTIK
-249 SEGLAGTLKK
+249 ADGLAGTFRK
-259 LYQAQLS
+259 LYNAQLS
-266 MIQLNDIF
+266 MTQLVDIF

-297 ITKNSMGTTERMF
+297 ITENSMGTTERMF

-363 IMNLASVAVPLLSKG
+363 IMNLASVAVPLLSKAITG
-378 INYLIGRWKAA
+378 LVQRWKAA

-406 VIGIIATL
+406 VIGIVATL

-457 YDQLGPETDENTMA
+457 YDQLGPETDERTMA
-471 GIVKRL
+471 GIVNRL

-491 ANNTNI
+491 AKNTNI

-502 LKDILGDIAGYQEAM
+502 LRDILGDIAEYQEASD
-517 ETAKAQEQVY
+517 TKKAQQQIY
-527 KANVNK
+527 NANVNK
-533 FANNLKEQ
+533 FANTLKNN
-541 DDLKINKQLEQ
+541 DRLKIDKQLKKI
-552 QGFTPNERITIF
+552 GFTPNERIAIF
-564 ERIAEAIIKNG
+564 EQISKAIIENG
-575 KDTYQVYQDVRKI
+575 KNDYQAYQDVKKI
-588 LSDYNV
+588 LKDYNV
-594 RVNYDKMTKWL
+594 KFNYDDLEIWL
-605 DEQSNTNGVTY
+605 DDMANPYIKGIDIARSRRTLKRNTD
-616 RYIGGKTIGN
+616 
-626 TRRNNKNIE
+626 KNIE
-635 GAINAQKGADA
+635 NAHQAQKAMQGADSTM
-646 AYIDAGI
+646 GVT
-653 KGFQGLEQAFLNI
+653 GFRALEEGFNNI
-666 AADNE
+666 LANE
-671 FYLKKGYLTQE
+671 EENLKKGYLTQE
-682 EFEDKMYDA
+682 EFEDKMYDEFQKF
-691 LQDFIKKVNDKLPVL
+691 LKKVNQLPTL
-706 TKENR
+706 SKEDG
-711 DTLEDYKKRYQGAVP
+711 DTLKAYQKRYQGAVP

-810 DIFDKEKAGKTLSS
+810 DIFDKEKAEKTLSS

-872 EYYKNQKKANE
+872 EYYKNQRKANE

-895 KSERSTLFD
+895 KSDRSTLFD

-1018 QDEDTTG
+1018 QDEDTSS

-1049 IDQLSKLTDTLSGA
+1049 IDQLSKLTDTLSD
-1063 QLAQLKAE
+1063 AQLKQLKEE
-1071 NALYSEQVGLLST
+1071 NRLYGEQIGL
-1084 ITALKAGETAAVKKD
+1084 ITTLKALKGEETAAEVKD

-1105 NAVAGRLE
+1105 NAAAGKVE
-1113 ASADAQSSIAGATK
+1113 AKANAQSSIAGAAN

-1139 AIAASVGAVLAAL
+1139 AIAAGVGAVLAAL
-1152 SSMSKFAK
+1152 ASMSKFAK

-1184 LTKGQQSTLFNAIK
+1184 LTKGQQTTLFNAIR
-1198 SGNLGSG
+1198 SGNLGSSG
-1205 GNVQFKIKGTDLIGV
+1205 GEWKVRGCDLIKV
-1220 INNTNSKMRG
+1220 IDNTRSRMKG

>member
-11 MVARLVTKDFEKGIG
+11 MVARLVTKDFEKAIG
-26 KIKRQLSIFGNFL
+26 KMKRQLSIFGNFL

-67 RVKSVSNATTE
+67 RVKSVCNATTE

-109 RNGLSAQQATKALSS
+109 RNGLSAQQATNALPS

-183 NAAPVAGVLGFSIE
+183 NAAPVASVLGFNIE

-221 MAFVKLTDPTIIKK
+221 MAFVKLTDPAILKK
-235 MKEHNLNIDEQTIK
+235 LKDYNINIDEQTIK
-249 SEGLAGTLKK
+249 ADGLAGTFRK
-259 LYQAQLS
+259 LYNAQLS
-266 MIQLNDIF
+266 MTQLVDIF
-274 SQKGAAGMA
+274 SQKGASGMA

-297 ITKNSMGTTERMF
+297 ITENSMGTTERMF

-378 INYLIGRWKAA
+378 ITYLITRFKAA

-406 VIGIIATL
+406 VIGIVATL

-457 YDQLGPETDENTMA
+457 YDQLGPETDERTMA
-471 GIVKRL
+471 GIVNRL

-491 ANNTNI
+491 AKNTNI

-502 LKDILGDIAGYQEAM
+502 LRDILGNIAEYQEASD
-517 ETAKAQEQVY
+517 TKKAQQQIY
-527 KANVNK
+527 NANVNK
-533 FANNLKEQ
+533 FANTLQNN
-541 DDLKINKQLEQ
+541 DRLKIDKQLKKI
-552 QGFTPNERITIF
+552 GFTPNERTAIF
-564 ERIAEAIIKNG
+564 EQISKAIIENG
-575 KDTYQVYQDVRKI
+575 ENDYQAYQDVKKI
-588 LSDYNV
+588 LKDYNV
-594 RVNYDKMTKWL
+594 KFNYDDLEIWL
-605 DEQSNTNGVTY
+605 DDMANP
-616 RYIGGKTIGN
+616 YIKGIDLARSRKTLKRI
-626 TRRNNKNIE
+626 TDKNIE
-635 GAINAQKGADA
+635 NAHQAQKAMHGADSTMGA
-646 AYIDAGI
+646 T
-653 KGFQGLEQAFLNI
+653 GFRALEEGFNNI
-666 AADNE
+666 LANE
-671 FYLKKGYLTQE
+671 EENLKKGYLTQE

-691 LQDFIKKVNDKLPVL
+691 LQDFIKKVKDIPTLS
-706 TKENR
+706 KEDG
-711 DTLEDYKKRYQGAVP
+711 DTLKAYQKRFQGAVP

-741 RLKTENESIA
+741 RLKTENESIS

-798 KQASSLGTLSID
+798 KQASGLGTLSID
-810 DIFDKEKAGKTLSS
+810 DIFDKEKGGKTLSS

-872 EYYKNQKKANE
+872 EYYKNQRKANE

-904 FQKSKGDIMSE
+904 FQKSKGDILSE

-948 EKALSKWREELIK
+948 EKALAKWREELIK

-1063 QLAQLKAE
+1063 QLKQLKEE
-1071 NALYSEQVGLLST
+1071 NRLYGEQIGL
-1084 ITALKAGETAAVKKD
+1084 ITTLKALKGEETAAEVKD

-1105 NAVAGRLE
+1105 NAAAGKVE
-1113 ASADAQSSIAGATK
+1113 AKANAQSSIAGAAN

-1139 AIAASVGAVLAAL
+1139 AIAAGVGAVLAAL
-1152 SSMSKFAK
+1152 ASMSKFAK

-1184 LTKGQQSTLFNAIK
+1184 LTKGQQTTLFNAIR
-1198 SGNLGSG
+1198 SGNLGSSG
-1205 GNVQFKIKGTDLIGV
+1205 GEWKVRGCDLIKV
-1220 INNTNSKMRG
+1220 IDNTRSRMKG

>member
-11 MVARLVTKDFEKGIG
+11 MVARLVTKEFEKGIG
-26 KIKRQLSIFGNFL
+26 RMKRQLSIFGNFL

-50 FGKAMVEASME
+50 FGKAMVDASME

-67 RVKSVSNATTE
+67 RVKSVCNATTE

-221 MAFVKLTDPTIIKK
+221 MAFVKLTDPAIIKK

-249 SEGLAGTLKK
+249 SEGLTGTLKK

-266 MIQLNDIF
+266 MLQLNDIF

-297 ITKNSMGTTERMF
+297 ITENSMGTTERMF

-320 IKVLISVWESFLI
+320 VKVLKSVWESLLI
-333 TMGNKT
+333 SMGNKT

-363 IMNLASVAVPLLSKG
+363 IMNIASVVVPFLGKG
-378 INYLIGRWKAA
+378 LTYLVTRFKAA

-406 VIGIIATL
+406 VIGTVATL

-457 YDQLGPETDENTMA
+457 YDQLGPDTDENTMA

-477 CEMFPEFADIISES
+477 CEMFPEFADIIAES

-541 DDLKINKQLEQ
+541 DDLKINKQLKG
-552 QGFTPNERITIF
+552 QGFSPNERIAIF

-575 KDTYQVYQDVRKI
+575 KNSYQAYQDVKKI

-594 RVNYDKMTKWL
+594 SVNYDKLEKWL
-605 DEQSNTNGVTY
+605 DQQSNTNGVTY

-626 TRRNNKNIE
+626 TERNTKNIE

-646 AYIDAGI
+646 AYIDAGLR
-653 KGFQGLEQAFLNI
+653 GFRGLEQGFLNI
-666 AADNE
+666 LANE
-671 FYLKKGYLTQE
+671 EENLKKGYLTQE

-691 LQDFIKKVNDKLPVL
+691 LQEFIKKVKDLP
-706 TKENR
+706 
-711 DTLEDYKKRYQGAVP
+711 TLSQEDGKALQEYKKRYQGAVP
-726 GETPDERKARLEKKA
+726 GETLDERKARLEKKA
-741 RLKTENESIA
+741 RLKTENESIS

-778 HFINQEEY
+778 HFINEEEF

-798 KQASSLGTLSID
+798 KQASGLGTLSID
-810 DIFDKEKAGKTLSS
+810 DIFDKEKSGKALSA

-837 KAVVNTLLESAA
+837 KAVVNNLLESAA
-849 NEISKGIDEDIK
+849 KEISQGI
-861 EADKQFQSKMD
+861 DKQFQSKMD

-904 FQKSKGDIMSE
+904 FQKSKGDILSE
-915 RLDVQKDY
+915 GLDNQKDY

-948 EKALSKWREELIK
+948 ERALAKWREELIK
-961 AQSEAKTLEEVMNFE
+961 AQSEAKTLEDVMNFE

-995 GLSNLANGMDRV
+995 GLSNLANGMDRI

-1025 WDVFI
+1025 WDMFI

-1049 IDQLSKLTDTLSGA
+1049 LDQLSKLTDTLSGA
-1063 QLAQLKAE
+1063 QLAQLEAE
-1071 NALYSEQVGLLST
+1071 NALYSEQIGLLST
-1084 ITALKAGETAAVKKD
+1084 ITALKAGETAAVNKD

-1105 NAVAGRLE
+1105 NAAAGKLE
-1113 ASADAQSSIAGATK
+1113 ASADAQASIAGATK
-1127 SGAKLPFPANLV
+1127 SGAKLPFPWNLV
-1139 AIAASVGAVLAAL
+1139 AIAAGVGAVIAAL
-1152 SSMSKFAK
+1152 ASMSKFAK

-1184 LTKGQQSTLFNAIK
+1184 LTKGQQSTLFNAIR
-1198 SGNLGSG
+1198 SGNLGSSG
-1205 GNVQFKIKGTDLIGV
+1205 GEWKVRGCDLIKV
-1220 INNTNSKMRG
+1220 IDNTRSRMKG

>member
-26 KIKRQLSIFGNFL
+26 KMKRQLSIFGNFL

-67 RVKSVSNATTE
+67 RVKSICNATTE

-183 NAAPVAGVLGFSIE
+183 NAAPVASVLGFNIE

-221 MAFVKLTDPTIIKK
+221 MAFVKLTDPTILKK
-235 MKEHNLNIDEQTIK
+235 LKDYNINIDEQTIK
-249 SEGLAGTLKK
+249 ADGLAGTFRK
-259 LYQAQLS
+259 LYNAQLS
-266 MIQLNDIF
+266 MTQLVDIF

-297 ITKNSMGTTERMF
+297 ITENSMGTTERMF

-320 IKVLISVWESFLI
+320 IKVLKSVWESFLI

-378 INYLIGRWKAA
+378 ITYLITRFKAA

-406 VIGIIATL
+406 VIGIVATL

-502 LKDILGDIAGYQEAM
+502 LKDVLEDIAGYQEAM

-527 KANVNK
+527 KAHVNK
-533 FANNLKEQ
+533 FANTLKGE
-541 DDLKINKQLEQ
+541 DDLKINKQLKK
-552 QGFTPNERITIF
+552 QGFSPNERIAIF

-575 KDTYQVYQDVRKI
+575 DNDYKAYQDVKKI

-594 RVNYDKMTKWL
+594 KFNYDDLEIWLANMAYPYTKGIDIARSRKTL
-605 DEQSNTNGVTY
+605 ERNTDE
-616 RYIGGKTIGN
+616 
-626 TRRNNKNIE
+626 NIE
-635 GAINAQKGADA
+635 GAINAQKGADS
-646 AYIDAGI
+646 AYVDAGLR
-653 KGFQGLEQAFLNI
+653 GFRGLEKSFLNI
-666 AADNE
+666 EADNE

-691 LQDFIKKVNDKLPVL
+691 LKEFIKKVKDLPTL
-706 TKENR
+706 SKE
-711 DTLEDYKKRYQGAVP
+711 DGDALKEYKKRYQGAVP

-741 RLKTENESIA
+741 RLKAENESIA
-751 KQNAENLSKVYD
+751 KQNADNLSKVYD
-763 KWNKAQSKLNSRLKE
+763 KWNKAQSKLNSRLRE

-798 KQASSLGTLSID
+798 KQASSLGTMSID
-810 DIFDKEKAGKTLSS
+810 DIFDKEKSGKALSA

-872 EYYKNQKKANE
+872 GYYKNQKKANE

-915 RLDVQKDY
+915 RLDNQKDY

-948 EKALSKWREELIK
+948 ERALAKWREELIK
-961 AQSEAKTLEEVMNFE
+961 AQSEAKTLEDVMNFE

-1018 QDEDTTG
+1018 QDEDTDG

-1030 GVFNEIIQMMET
+1030 GVFNEIIQMIET

-1063 QLAQLKAE
+1063 QLKQLEEENRLYGEQIGLITTLKA
-1071 NALYSEQVGLLST
+1071 
-1084 ITALKAGETAAVKKD
+1084 LKGEETAAEVKD

-1105 NAVAGRLE
+1105 NAAAGKVE
-1113 ASADAQSSIAGATK
+1113 ASANAQSSIAGAAN
-1127 SGAKLPFPANLV
+1127 SGAKLPFPWNLV
-1139 AIAASVGAVLAAL
+1139 AIAAGVGAVIAAL
-1152 SSMSKFAK
+1152 ASMSKFAN

-1198 SGNLGSG
+1198 SGNLGGG

>member
-11 MVARLVTKDFEKGIG
+11 MVARLVTKDFEKAIG
-26 KIKRQLSIFGNFL
+26 KMKRQLSIFGNFL

-67 RVKSVSNATTE
+67 RVKSVCNATTE

-109 RNGLSAQQATKALSS
+109 RNGLSAQQATKTLSS

-183 NAAPVAGVLGFSIE
+183 NAAPVASVLGFNIE

-221 MAFVKLTDPTIIKK
+221 MAFVKLTDPAILKK
-235 MKEHNLNIDEQTIK
+235 LKDYNINIDEQTIK
-249 SEGLAGTLKK
+249 ADGLAGTFRK
-259 LYQAQLS
+259 LYNAQLS
-266 MIQLNDIF
+266 MTQLVDIF

-297 ITKNSMGTTERMF
+297 ITENSMGTTERMF

-378 INYLIGRWKAA
+378 ITYLITRFKAA

-406 VIGIIATL
+406 VIGIVATL

-457 YDQLGPETDENTMA
+457 YDQLGPETDERTMA
-471 GIVKRL
+471 GIVNRL

-497 EGWKK
+497 KGWKK
-502 LKDILGDIAGYQEAM
+502 LKDILGDIAGYQEAID
-517 ETAKAQEQVY
+517 TAKAQEKVY
-527 KANVNK
+527 KANIRKYASNIQ
-533 FANNLKEQ
+533 NQ
-541 DDLKINKQLEQ
+541 DLLGIGKQLDKL
-552 QGFTPNERITIF
+552 GFLPEEINAIF
-564 ERIAEAIIKNG
+564 NQIAESIVSNNKNYY
-575 KDTYQVYQDVRKI
+575 KAYREISKL
-588 LSDYNV
+588 LSDYSV
-594 RVNYDKMTKWL
+594 KFDAEALDTWL
-605 DEQSNTNGVTY
+605 D
-616 RYIGGKTIGN
+616 II
-626 TRRNNKNIE
+626 RNNSVVKTSKRQKQWDRGEKNRYKE
-635 GAINAQKGADA
+635 EAINAQKGADS
-646 AYIDAGI
+646 AYVDAGLR
-653 KGFQGLEQAFLNI
+653 GFRALEQAFLNI
-666 AADNE
+666 EADNE

-691 LQDFIKKVNDKLPVL
+691 FQDFIKKVKDLP
-706 TKENR
+706 
-711 DTLEDYKKRYQGAVP
+711 TLSQEDGKALQEYQKRYQGAVP

-741 RLKTENESIA
+741 RLKTENESIS
-751 KQNAENLSKVYD
+751 KQNTENLSKVYD

-810 DIFDKEKAGKTLSS
+810 DIFDKEKGGKTLSS

-872 EYYKNQKKANE
+872 EYYKNQRKANE

-904 FQKSKGDIMSE
+904 FQKSKGDILSE

-1049 IDQLSKLTDTLSGA
+1049 LDQLSKLTDTLSGA
-1063 QLAQLKAE
+1063 QLAQLEAE
-1071 NALYSEQVGLLST
+1071 NALYSEQIGLLST
-1084 ITALKAGETAAVKKD
+1084 ITALKAGETSAVKKD

-1184 LTKGQQSTLFNAIK
+1184 LTKGQQTTLFNAIR
-1198 SGNLGSG
+1198 SGNLGSSG
-1205 GNVQFKIKGTDLIGV
+1205 GEWKVRGCDLIKV
-1220 INNTNSKMRG
+1220 IDNTRSRMKG

>member
-11 MVARLVTKDFEKGIG
+11 MVARLVTKDFERGIG
-26 KIKRQLSIFGNFL
+26 KMKRQLSIFGNFL

-67 RVKSVSNATTE
+67 RVKSVCNATTE

-109 RNGLSAQQATKALSS
+109 RNGLSAEQATKALSS

-221 MAFVKLTDPTIIKK
+221 MAFVKLTDPAIIKK

-266 MIQLNDIF
+266 MLQLNDIF

-297 ITKNSMGTTERMF
+297 ITENSMGTTERMF

-378 INYLIGRWKAA
+378 ITYLITRFKAA

-406 VIGIIATL
+406 VIGIVATL

-457 YDQLGPETDENTMA
+457 YDQLGPDTDENTMA

-502 LKDILGDIAGYQEAM
+502 LKDILGDIAGYQEAID
-517 ETAKAQEQVY
+517 TAKAQEKVHKASIRKYASNIQNQDLLGIGKQLDKLGFLPEEINAIFNQIAESIVSNNNNYY
-527 KANVNK
+527 KAYREISK
-533 FANNLKEQ
+533 L
-541 DDLKINKQLEQ
+541 
-552 QGFTPNERITIF
+552 
-564 ERIAEAIIKNG
+564 
-575 KDTYQVYQDVRKI
+575 
-588 LSDYNV
+588 LSDYSV
-594 RVNYDKMTKWL
+594 KFDAEALDTWL
-605 DEQSNTNGVTY
+605 D
-616 RYIGGKTIGN
+616 II
-626 TRRNNKNIE
+626 RNNSVVKTSKRQKQWDRGEKNKYKE
-635 GAINAQKGADA
+635 EAINAQKGADS
-646 AYIDAGI
+646 AYVDAGLR
-653 KGFQGLEQAFLNI
+653 GFRGLETAFLNI
-666 AADNE
+666 EADNE

-691 LQDFIKKVNDKLPVL
+691 LQDFIKKVKVLP
-706 TKENR
+706 
-711 DTLEDYKKRYQGAVP
+711 TLSQEDGKALQEYQKRYQGAVP

-798 KQASSLGTLSID
+798 KQASGLGTLSID
-810 DIFDKEKAGKTLSS
+810 DIFDKEKGGKTLSS

-872 EYYKNQKKANE
+872 EYYKNQRKANE

-904 FQKSKGDIMSE
+904 FQKSKGDILSE

-948 EKALSKWREELIK
+948 EKALAKWREELIK

-1025 WDVFI
+1025 WDMFI

-1063 QLAQLKAE
+1063 QLKQLEEENRLYGEQIGLITTLKA
-1071 NALYSEQVGLLST
+1071 
-1084 ITALKAGETAAVKKD
+1084 LKGEETAAEVKD

-1105 NAVAGRLE
+1105 NAAAGKLE
-1113 ASADAQSSIAGATK
+1113 ASADAQASIAGAAN
-1127 SGAKLPFPANLV
+1127 SGAKLPFPWNLV
-1139 AIAASVGAVLAAL
+1139 AIAAGVGAVLAAL
-1152 SSMSKFAK
+1152 ASMSKFAN

-1198 SGNLGSG
+1198 SGNLGGG

>member
-11 MVARLVTKDFEKGIG
+11 MVARLVTKDFEKAIG
-26 KIKRQLSIFGNFL
+26 KMKRQLSIFGNFL

-67 RVKSVSNATTE
+67 RVKSVCNATTE

-183 NAAPVAGVLGFSIE
+183 NAAPVASVLGFNIE

-221 MAFVKLTDPTIIKK
+221 MAFVKLTDPAILKK
-235 MKEHNLNIDEQTIK
+235 LKDYNINIDEQTIK
-249 SEGLAGTLKK
+249 ADGLAGTFRK
-259 LYQAQLS
+259 LYNAQLS
-266 MIQLNDIF
+266 MTQLVDIF

-297 ITKNSMGTTERMF
+297 ITENSMGTTERMF

-378 INYLIGRWKAA
+378 ITYLITRFKAA

-406 VIGIIATL
+406 VIGIVATL

-471 GIVKRL
+471 GIVNRL

-502 LKDILGDIAGYQEAM
+502 LKDILGDIAGYQEAID
-517 ETAKAQEQVY
+517 TAKAQEKVY
-527 KANVNK
+527 KANIRKYASNIQ
-533 FANNLKEQ
+533 NQ
-541 DDLKINKQLEQ
+541 DLLGIGKQLDKL
-552 QGFTPNERITIF
+552 GFLPEEINAIF
-564 ERIAEAIIKNG
+564 NQIAESIVSNNKNYYKAYNEIK
-575 KDTYQVYQDVRKI
+575 KL
-588 LSDYNV
+588 LSDYSV
-594 RVNYDKMTKWL
+594 KFDLEALDTWL
-605 DEQSNTNGVTY
+605 D
-616 RYIGGKTIGN
+616 II
-626 TRRNNKNIE
+626 RNNSVVKTSKKQKQWNRGEKNKYKE
-635 GAINAQKGADA
+635 EAINAQKGADS
-646 AYIDAGI
+646 AYGEAGLR
-653 KGFQGLEQAFLNI
+653 GFRALEQAFLNI
-666 AADNE
+666 EADNE

-682 EFEDKMYDA
+682 EFEDKMYDEFQKFLTKVEKLPRLSEEDGKA
-691 LQDFIKKVNDKLPVL
+691 LQ
-706 TKENR
+706 E
-711 DTLEDYKKRYQGAVP
+711 YQKRYQGAVP

-741 RLKTENESIA
+741 RLKTENESIS
-751 KQNAENLSKVYD
+751 KQNTENLSKVYD

-798 KQASSLGTLSID
+798 KQASGLGTLSID
-810 DIFDKEKAGKTLSS
+810 DIFDKEKSGKALSA

-872 EYYKNQKKANE
+872 EYYKNQRKANE

-904 FQKSKGDIMSE
+904 FQKSKGDILSE

-1063 QLAQLKAE
+1063 QLAQLEAE
-1071 NALYSEQVGLLST
+1071 NALYSEQIGLLST
-1084 ITALKAGETAAVKKD
+1084 ITALKAGETSAVKKD

-1139 AIAASVGAVLAAL
+1139 AIAAGVGAVLAAL

-1160 GGIVGGSSSVGDKNI
+1160 GGIVGGNSSVGDKNI

-1184 LTKGQQSTLFNAIK
+1184 LTKGQQTTLFNAIK
-1198 SGNLGSG
+1198 SGNLGGG

>member
-1 MAVGKGMTFK
+1 MAGKGMTFK
-11 MVARLVTKDFEKGIG
+11 MLVQLETKQFQRGIG
-26 KIKRQLSIFGNFL
+26 KIKQQLSTFGNFL

-67 RVKSVSNATTE
+67 RVKSVCNATTE

-109 RNGLSAQQATKALSS
+109 RNGLSAEQATKALSS

-183 NAAPVAGVLGFSIE
+183 NAAPVASVLGFNIE

-221 MAFVKLTDPTIIKK
+221 MAFVKLTDPAILKK
-235 MKEHNLNIDEQTIK
+235 LKDYNINIDEQTIK
-249 SEGLAGTLKK
+249 ADGLAGTFRK
-259 LYQAQLS
+259 LYNAQLS
-266 MIQLNDIF
+266 MTQLVDIF

-297 ITKNSMGTTERMF
+297 ITENSMGTTERMF

-363 IMNLASVAVPLLSKG
+363 IMNLASVAVPLLSKAITG
-378 INYLIGRWKAA
+378 LVQRWKAA

-406 VIGIIATL
+406 VIGIVATL

-471 GIVKRL
+471 GIVNRL
-477 CEMFPEFADIISES
+477 CDMFPEFADIISES
-491 ANNTNI
+491 AKNTNI
-497 EGWKK
+497 EGWIK
-502 LKDILGDIAGYQEAM
+502 LRDILGDIAEYQEASD
-517 ETAKAQEQVY
+517 TKKAQQQIY
-527 KANVNK
+527 NANVNK
-533 FANNLKEQ
+533 FANTLKNN
-541 DDLKINKQLEQ
+541 DRLKIDKQLKKI
-552 QGFTPNERITIF
+552 GFTPNERTAIF
-564 ERIAEAIIKNG
+564 EQISKAIIENG
-575 KDTYQVYQDVRKI
+575 KNDYQAYQDVKKI
-588 LSDYNV
+588 LKDYNV
-594 RVNYDKMTKWL
+594 NFNYDDLEIWL
-605 DEQSNTNGVTY
+605 DDMANP
-616 RYIGGKTIGN
+616 YIKGIDIARSRKTLKR
-626 TRRNNKNIE
+626 TTDKNIE
-635 GAINAQKGADA
+635 NAHQAQKAMHGADSTM
-646 AYIDAGI
+646 GVT
-653 KGFQGLEQAFLNI
+653 GFRALERGFNNI
-666 AADNE
+666 LANE
-671 FYLKKGYLTQE
+671 EENLKKGYLSQE
-682 EFEDKMYDA
+682 EFEDKMYDEFQKF
-691 LQDFIKKVNDKLPVL
+691 LKKVNQLPTL
-706 TKENR
+706 SKEDG
-711 DTLEDYKKRYQGAVP
+711 DTLKAYQKRFQGAVP

-741 RLKTENESIA
+741 RLKTENESIS

-810 DIFDKEKAGKTLSS
+810 DIFDKEKGGKTLSS

-872 EYYKNQKKANE
+872 EYSKNQRKANE

-904 FQKSKGDIMSE
+904 FQKSKGDILSE

-948 EKALSKWREELIK
+948 EKALAKWREELIK

-1063 QLAQLKAE
+1063 QLAQLEAE
-1071 NALYSEQVGLLST
+1071 NALYSEQIGLLST

-1139 AIAASVGAVLAAL
+1139 AIAAGVGAVLAAL
-1152 SSMSKFAK
+1152 ASMSKFAK

-1198 SGNLGSG
+1198 SGNLGGG

>member
-11 MVARLVTKDFEKGIG
+11 MVARLVTKDFEKAIG
-26 KIKRQLSIFGNFL
+26 KMKRQLSIFGNFL

-67 RVKSVSNATTE
+67 RVKSVCNATTE

-183 NAAPVAGVLGFSIE
+183 NAAPVASVLGFNIE

-221 MAFVKLTDPTIIKK
+221 MAFVKLTDPAILKK
-235 MKEHNLNIDEQTIK
+235 LKDYNINIDEQTIK
-249 SEGLAGTLKK
+249 ADGLAGTFRK
-259 LYQAQLS
+259 LYNAQLS
-266 MIQLNDIF
+266 MTQLVDIF

-297 ITKNSMGTTERMF
+297 ITENSMGTTERMF

-378 INYLIGRWKAA
+378 ITYLITRFKAA

-406 VIGIIATL
+406 VIGIVATL

-457 YDQLGPETDENTMA
+457 YDQLGPETDERTMA
-471 GIVKRL
+471 GIVNRL

-491 ANNTNI
+491 AKNTNI

-502 LKDILGDIAGYQEAM
+502 LKDILGDIAGYQEAI
-517 ETAKAQEQVY
+517 ETAEAQEKVY
-527 KANVNK
+527 KANIRKYASNIQ
-533 FANNLKEQ
+533 NQ
-541 DDLKINKQLEQ
+541 DLLGIGKQLDKL
-552 QGFTPNERITIF
+552 GFLPEEINAIF
-564 ERIAEAIIKNG
+564 NQIAESIVSNNKNYY
-575 KDTYQVYQDVRKI
+575 KAYREISKL
-588 LSDYNV
+588 LSDYSV
-594 RVNYDKMTKWL
+594 KFDAEALDTWL
-605 DEQSNTNGVTY
+605 D
-616 RYIGGKTIGN
+616 II
-626 TRRNNKNIE
+626 RNNSVVKTSKRQKQWDRGEKNKYKE
-635 GAINAQKGADA
+635 EAINAQKGADS
-646 AYIDAGI
+646 AYGEAGLR
-653 KGFQGLEQAFLNI
+653 GFRALEQAFLNI
-666 AADNE
+666 EADNE

-682 EFEDKMYDA
+682 EFEDKMYDEFQKFLTKVEKLPRLSEEDGKA
-691 LQDFIKKVNDKLPVL
+691 LQ
-706 TKENR
+706 E
-711 DTLEDYKKRYQGAVP
+711 YQKRYQGAVP

-741 RLKTENESIA
+741 RLKTENESIS
-751 KQNAENLSKVYD
+751 KQNTENLSKVYD

-810 DIFDKEKAGKTLSS
+810 DIFDKEKGGKTLSS

-872 EYYKNQKKANE
+872 EYYKNQRKANE

-904 FQKSKGDIMSE
+904 FQKSKGDILSE

-1025 WDVFI
+1025 WDMFI

-1063 QLAQLKAE
+1063 QLKQLKEE
-1071 NALYSEQVGLLST
+1071 NRLYGEQIGL
-1084 ITALKAGETAAVKKD
+1084 ITTLKALKGEETAAEVKD

-1105 NAVAGRLE
+1105 NAAAGKVE
-1113 ASADAQSSIAGATK
+1113 AKANAQSSIAGAAN

-1139 AIAASVGAVLAAL
+1139 AIAAGVGAVLAAL
-1152 SSMSKFAK
+1152 ASMSKFAK

-1198 SGNLGSG
+1198 SGNLGGG

>member
-26 KIKRQLSIFGNFL
+26 KLKRQLSIFGNFL

-67 RVKSVSNATTE
+67 RVKSVCNATTE

-169 NTATNVSEL
+169 NTATNVAEL

-266 MIQLNDIF
+266 MLQLNDIF

-297 ITKNSMGTTERMF
+297 ITENSMGTTERMF

-320 IKVLISVWESFLI
+320 IKVLISVWESFLV

-378 INYLIGRWKAA
+378 ITYLITRFKAA

-400 KIAMGD
+400 KVAMGD
-406 VIGIIATL
+406 VIGIVATL

-457 YDQLGPETDENTMA
+457 YDQLGPETDERTMA

-502 LKDILGDIAGYQEAM
+502 LKDILGDIAGYQEAID
-517 ETAKAQEQVY
+517 TAKAQEKVY
-527 KANVNK
+527 KANIRKYASNIQNQDLLGIGKQLDKLGFLPEEINAIFNQIAESIVSNNK
-533 FANNLKEQ
+533 NYYKAYRE
-541 DDLKINKQLEQ
+541 INKL
-552 QGFTPNERITIF
+552 
-564 ERIAEAIIKNG
+564 
-575 KDTYQVYQDVRKI
+575 
-588 LSDYNV
+588 LSDYSV
-594 RVNYDKMTKWL
+594 KFDAEALDTWL
-605 DEQSNTNGVTY
+605 D
-616 RYIGGKTIGN
+616 II
-626 TRRNNKNIE
+626 RNNSVVKTSKKQKQWDRGEKNKYKE
-635 GAINAQKGADA
+635 EAINAQKGADS
-646 AYIDAGI
+646 AYVEAGLR
-653 KGFQGLEQAFLNI
+653 GFRGLETAFLNI
-666 AADNE
+666 EADNE

-682 EFEDKMYDA
+682 EFDDKMYDA
-691 LQDFIKKVNDKLPVL
+691 LQEFLKKVKDLP
-706 TKENR
+706 
-711 DTLEDYKKRYQGAVP
+711 TLSQEDGKALQEYQKRFQGAVP

-741 RLKTENESIA
+741 RLKTENESIS

-810 DIFDKEKAGKTLSS
+810 DIFDKEKGGKTLSS

-872 EYYKNQKKANE
+872 EYYKNQRKANE

-895 KSERSTLFD
+895 KSDRSTLFD
-904 FQKSKGDIMSE
+904 FQKSKGDILSE

-984 LEKEVNQTALG
+984 LEKEVNQATLG
-995 GLSNLANGMDRV
+995 GLSNLANGMDRI

-1030 GVFNEIIQMMET
+1030 GVFNEIIQMIET

-1049 IDQLSKLTDTLSGA
+1049 IDQLSKLTDTLSS
-1063 QLAQLKAE
+1063 AQLKQLKEE
-1071 NALYSEQVGLLST
+1071 NRLYGEQIGL
-1084 ITALKAGETAAVKKD
+1084 ITTLKALKGEETAAEVKD

-1105 NAVAGRLE
+1105 NAAAGKVE
-1113 ASADAQSSIAGATK
+1113 AKANAQSSIAGAAN

-1139 AIAASVGAVLAAL
+1139 AIAAGVGAVLAAL
-1152 SSMSKFAK
+1152 ASMSKFAK

-1198 SGNLGSG
+1198 SGNLGGG
-1205 GNVQFKIKGTDLIGV
+1205 GNVQFEIRGDKLVGCIK
-1220 INNTNSKMRG
+1220 NYQNKMRG

>member
-26 KIKRQLSIFGNFL
+26 KLKRQLSIFGNFL

-67 RVKSVSNATTE
+67 RVKSVCNATTE

-148 MFNLSVNEAARVN
+148 MFNLKVEDAARVN

-169 NTATNVSEL
+169 NTATNVAEL

-183 NAAPVAGVLGFSIE
+183 NAAPVASVLGFNIE

-221 MAFVKLTDPTIIKK
+221 MAFVKLTDPAILKK
-235 MKEHNLNIDEQTIK
+235 LKEYNINIDEQTIK
-249 SEGLAGTLKK
+249 ADGLAGTFRK
-259 LYQAQLS
+259 LYNAQLS
-266 MIQLNDIF
+266 MTQLVDIF

-297 ITKNSMGTTERMF
+297 ITENSMGTTERMF

-378 INYLIGRWKAA
+378 ITYLVTRFKAA

-406 VIGIIATL
+406 VIGIVATL

-457 YDQLGPETDENTMA
+457 YDQLGPETDERTMA
-471 GIVKRL
+471 GIVNRL

-491 ANNTNI
+491 AKNTNI

-502 LKDILGDIAGYQEAM
+502 LKDVLGDIAGYQEAI
-517 ETAKAQEQVY
+517 ETAEAQEKVY
-527 KANVNK
+527 KANIRKYASNIQ
-533 FANNLKEQ
+533 NQ
-541 DDLKINKQLEQ
+541 DLLGIGKQLDKL
-552 QGFTPNERITIF
+552 GFLPEEINAIF
-564 ERIAEAIIKNG
+564 NQIAESIVSNNKNYYKAYNEIK
-575 KDTYQVYQDVRKI
+575 KL
-588 LSDYNV
+588 LSDYSV
-594 RVNYDKMTKWL
+594 KFDLEALDTWL
-605 DEQSNTNGVTY
+605 D
-616 RYIGGKTIGN
+616 II
-626 TRRNNKNIE
+626 RNNSVVKTSKKQKQWDRGEKNKYKE
-635 GAINAQKGADA
+635 EAINAQKGADS
-646 AYIDAGI
+646 AYGEAGLR
-653 KGFQGLEQAFLNI
+653 GFRGLETAFLNI
-666 AADNE
+666 EADNE

-682 EFEDKMYDA
+682 EFEDKMYDEFQKFLTKVEKLPRLSEEDGKA
-691 LQDFIKKVNDKLPVL
+691 LQ
-706 TKENR
+706 E
-711 DTLEDYKKRYQGAVP
+711 YQKRYQGAVP

-741 RLKTENESIA
+741 RLKTENESIS

-810 DIFDKEKAGKTLSS
+810 DIFDKEKSGKALSA

-883 IADKISSSSTPK
+883 IANKISSSSTPK
-895 KSERSTLFD
+895 KSDRSTLFD
-904 FQKSKGDIMSE
+904 FQKSKGDILSE

-995 GLSNLANGMDRV
+995 GLSNLANGMDRI

-1030 GVFNEIIQMMET
+1030 GVFNEIIQMIET

-1049 IDQLSKLTDTLSGA
+1049 IDQLSKLTDTLSD
-1063 QLAQLKAE
+1063 AQLKQLKEE
-1071 NALYSEQVGLLST
+1071 NRLYGEQIGL
-1084 ITALKAGETAAVKKD
+1084 ITTLKALKGEETAAEVKD

-1105 NAVAGRLE
+1105 NAAAGKVE
-1113 ASADAQSSIAGATK
+1113 AKANAQSSIAGAAN

-1139 AIAASVGAVLAAL
+1139 AIAAGVGAVLAAL
-1152 SSMSKFAK
+1152 ASMSKFAK

-1184 LTKGQQSTLFNAIK
+1184 LTKGQQTTLFNAIK
-1198 SGNLGSG
+1198 SGNLGGG
-1205 GNVQFKIKGTDLIGV
+1205 GNVQFEIRGDKLVGCIK
-1220 INNTNSKMRG
+1220 NYQNKMKG

>member
-1 MAVGKGMTFK
+1 MAGKGMTFK
-11 MVARLVTKDFEKGIG
+11 MLVQLETKQFQRGIG
-26 KIKRQLSIFGNFL
+26 KIKQQLSTFGNFL

-67 RVKSVSNATTE
+67 RVKSVCNATTE

-183 NAAPVAGVLGFSIE
+183 NAAPVASVLGFNIE

-221 MAFVKLTDPTIIKK
+221 MAFVKLTDPTILKK
-235 MKEHNLNIDEQTIK
+235 LKDYNINIDEQTIK
-249 SEGLAGTLKK
+249 ADGLAGTFRK
-259 LYQAQLS
+259 LYNAQLS
-266 MIQLNDIF
+266 MTQLVDIF

-297 ITKNSMGTTERMF
+297 ITENSMGTTERMF

-363 IMNLASVAVPLLSKG
+363 IMNLASVAVPLLSKAITG
-378 INYLIGRWKAA
+378 LVQRWKAA

-406 VIGIIATL
+406 VIGIVATL

-457 YDQLGPETDENTMA
+457 YDQLGPETDERTMA
-471 GIVKRL
+471 GIVNRL

-491 ANNTNI
+491 AKNTNI

-502 LKDILGDIAGYQEAM
+502 LKDVIGDIAGYQEAI
-517 ETAKAQEQVY
+517 ETAEAQEKVY
-527 KANVNK
+527 KANIRKYASNIQ
-533 FANNLKEQ
+533 NQ
-541 DDLKINKQLEQ
+541 DLLGIGKQLDKL
-552 QGFTPNERITIF
+552 GFLPEEINAIF
-564 ERIAEAIIKNG
+564 NQIAESIVSNNQNYYKAYNEIK
-575 KDTYQVYQDVRKI
+575 KL
-588 LSDYNV
+588 LSDYSV
-594 RVNYDKMTKWL
+594 KFDLEALDTWL
-605 DEQSNTNGVTY
+605 D
-616 RYIGGKTIGN
+616 II
-626 TRRNNKNIE
+626 RNNSVVKTSKKQKQWDRGEKNKYKE
-635 GAINAQKGADA
+635 EAINAQKGADS
-646 AYIDAGI
+646 AYVEAGLR
-653 KGFQGLEQAFLNI
+653 GFRGLETAFLNI
-666 AADNE
+666 EADNE

-682 EFEDKMYDA
+682 EFEDKMYDEFQKFLTKVEKLPRLSKEDGKA
-691 LQDFIKKVNDKLPVL
+691 LQ
-706 TKENR
+706 E
-711 DTLEDYKKRYQGAVP
+711 YQKRYQGAVP
-726 GETPDERKARLEKKA
+726 GETPDERKARLENKA

-798 KQASSLGTLSID
+798 KQASGLGTLSID
-810 DIFDKEKAGKTLSS
+810 DIFDKEKSGKALSA

-872 EYYKNQKKANE
+872 EYYKNQRKANE

-904 FQKSKGDIMSE
+904 FQKSKGDILSE

-1025 WDVFI
+1025 WDMFI

-1063 QLAQLKAE
+1063 QLKQLEEENRLYGEQIGLITTLKA
-1071 NALYSEQVGLLST
+1071 
-1084 ITALKAGETAAVKKD
+1084 LKGEETAAEVKD

-1105 NAVAGRLE
+1105 NAAAGKVE
-1113 ASADAQSSIAGATK
+1113 ARANAQSSIAGAAN

-1139 AIAASVGAVLAAL
+1139 AIAAGVGAVLAAL
-1152 SSMSKFAK
+1152 ASMSKFAK

-1198 SGNLGSG
+1198 SGNLGGG
-1205 GNVQFKIKGTDLIGV
+1205 GNVQFELRGDKLVGCIKNYQNKIKG
-1220 INNTNSKMRG
+1220 

>member
-1 MAVGKGMTFK
+1 MAGKGMTFK
-11 MVARLVTKDFEKGIG
+11 MLVQLETKQFQRGIG
-26 KIKRQLSIFGNFL
+26 KIKQQLSTFGNFL

-67 RVKSVSNATTE
+67 RVKSVCNATTE

-183 NAAPVAGVLGFSIE
+183 NAAPVASVLGFNIE

-221 MAFVKLTDPTIIKK
+221 MAFVKLTDPAILKK
-235 MKEHNLNIDEQTIK
+235 LKEYNLNIDEQTIK
-249 SEGLAGTLKK
+249 ADGLAGTFRK
-259 LYQAQLS
+259 LYNAQLS
-266 MIQLNDIF
+266 MTQLVDIF

-297 ITKNSMGTTERMF
+297 ITENSMGTTERMF

-363 IMNLASVAVPLLSKG
+363 IMNLASVAVPLLSKAITG
-378 INYLIGRWKAA
+378 LVQRWKAA

-406 VIGIIATL
+406 VIGIVATL

-457 YDQLGPETDENTMA
+457 YDQLGPETDERTMA
-471 GIVKRL
+471 GIVNRL

-491 ANNTNI
+491 AKNTNI

-502 LKDILGDIAGYQEAM
+502 LKDVLGDIAGYQEAI
-517 ETAKAQEQVY
+517 ETAEAQEKVY
-527 KANVNK
+527 KANIRKYASNIQ
-533 FANNLKEQ
+533 NQ
-541 DDLKINKQLEQ
+541 DLLGIGKQLDKL
-552 QGFTPNERITIF
+552 GFLPEEINAIF
-564 ERIAEAIIKNG
+564 NQIAESIVSNNKNYY
-575 KDTYQVYQDVRKI
+575 KAYREISKL
-588 LSDYNV
+588 LSDYSV
-594 RVNYDKMTKWL
+594 KFDAEALDTWL
-605 DEQSNTNGVTY
+605 D
-616 RYIGGKTIGN
+616 II
-626 TRRNNKNIE
+626 RNNSVVKTTKKQKQWDRGEKNKYKE
-635 GAINAQKGADA
+635 EAINAQKGADS
-646 AYIDAGI
+646 AYNEAGLR
-653 KGFQGLEQAFLNI
+653 GFRGLETAFLNI
-666 AADNE
+666 EADNE

-682 EFEDKMYDA
+682 EFEDKMYDEFQKFLTKVEKLPRLSEEDGKA
-691 LQDFIKKVNDKLPVL
+691 LQ
-706 TKENR
+706 E
-711 DTLEDYKKRYQGAVP
+711 YQKRYQGAVP

-741 RLKTENESIA
+741 KLKTENESIS

-810 DIFDKEKAGKTLSS
+810 DIFDKEKGGKTLSS

-872 EYYKNQKKANE
+872 EYYKNQRKANE

-895 KSERSTLFD
+895 KSDRSTLFD
-904 FQKSKGDIMSE
+904 FQKSKGDILSE

-1071 NALYSEQVGLLST
+1071 NALYSEQIGLLST

-1139 AIAASVGAVLAAL
+1139 AIAAGVGAVLAAL
-1152 SSMSKFAK
+1152 ASMSKFAN

-1184 LTKGQQSTLFNAIK
+1184 LTKGQQTTLFNAIK
-1198 SGNLGSG
+1198 SGNLGGG

>member
-26 KIKRQLSIFGNFL
+26 KMKRQLSIFGNFL

-50 FGKAMVEASME
+50 FGKAMVDASME

-67 RVKSVSNATTE
+67 RVKSVCNATTE

-221 MAFVKLTDPTIIKK
+221 MAFVKLTDPAIIKK

-266 MIQLNDIF
+266 MLQLNDIF

-297 ITKNSMGTTERMF
+297 ITENSMGTTERMF

-320 IKVLISVWESFLI
+320 VKVLKSVWESLLI
-333 TMGNKT
+333 SMGNKT

-363 IMNLASVAVPLLSKG
+363 IMNIASVVVPFLGKG
-378 INYLIGRWKAA
+378 LTYLIGRWKAA
-389 SAAAVA
+389 AAAAVA

-406 VIGIIATL
+406 VIGIVINLA
-414 VTWVGTALV
+414 TWVGTALV

-457 YDQLGPETDENTMA
+457 YDQLGPDTDENTMA

-477 CEMFPEFADIISES
+477 CEMFPEFADIIAES

-502 LKDILGDIAGYQEAM
+502 LRDIMGDIAEYQEAS
-517 ETAKAQEQVY
+517 ERKKAFEKVY
-527 KANVNK
+527 SANVNK
-533 FANNLKEQ
+533 IAQNLMAG
-541 DDLKINKQLEQ
+541 DNLKINKQLEQ
-552 QGFTPNERITIF
+552 QGFTPNERIAIF
-564 ERIAEAIIKNG
+564 EQIAKAIIENG
-575 KDTYQVYQDVRKI
+575 KNSYQAYQDVKKI
-588 LSDYNV
+588 LNNYNV
-594 RVNYDKMTKWL
+594 KFNFDKLENWL
-605 DEQSNTNGVTY
+605 EEAVSPQKNIDAARSRKTYIPDNTQNIENINQAQKEIHKADSIMGVTGF
-616 RYIGGKTIGN
+616 RALEEGF
-626 TRRNNKNIE
+626 NNIL
-635 GAINAQKGADA
+635 A
-646 AYIDAGI
+646 
-653 KGFQGLEQAFLNI
+653 
-666 AADNE
+666 NE
-671 FYLKKGYLTQE
+671 EENLKKGYISQE
-682 EFEDKMYDA
+682 EFEDKMYDEFQKF
-691 LQDFIKKVNDKLPVL
+691 LNKVNDKLPVL
-706 TKENR
+706 TKENG
-711 DTLEDYKKRYQGAVP
+711 DTLKAYQKRFQGAVP
-726 GETPDERKARLEKKA
+726 GEAPDERKARLEKKA

-798 KQASSLGTLSID
+798 KQASGLGTMSID
-810 DIFDKEKAGKTLSS
+810 DIFDKEKSGKALSA

-849 NEISKGIDEDIK
+849 KEISKGIDEEIK
-861 EADKQFQSKMD
+861 DADKQFQSKMD
-872 EYYKNQKKANE
+872 DYYKNQKKANE

-904 FQKSKGDIMSE
+904 FQKSKGDILSE
-915 RLDVQKDY
+915 RLDNQKDY
-923 VSQIQKYIKD
+923 VFQIQKYIKD

-948 EKALSKWREELIK
+948 ERALAKWREELIK
-961 AQSEAKTLEEVMNFE
+961 AQSEAKTLEDVMNFE

-995 GLSNLANGMDRV
+995 GLSNLANGMDRI

-1025 WDVFI
+1025 WDMFI

-1063 QLAQLKAE
+1063 QLKQLEEENRLYGEQIGLISTLKA
-1071 NALYSEQVGLLST
+1071 
-1084 ITALKAGETAAVKKD
+1084 LKGEETAAEVKD

-1105 NAVAGRLE
+1105 NAAAGKVE
-1113 ASADAQSSIAGATK
+1113 ASANAQSSIAGAAN
-1127 SGAKLPFPANLV
+1127 SGAKLPFPWNLV
-1139 AIAASVGAVLAAL
+1139 AIAAGVGAVLAAL
-1152 SSMSKFAK
+1152 ASMSKFAN

-1184 LTKGQQSTLFNAIK
+1184 LTKGQQTTLFNAIK
-1198 SGNLGSG
+1198 SGNLGGG
-1205 GNVQFKIKGTDLIGV
+1205 GNVRFTIKGTDLIGV
-1220 INNTNSKMRG
+1220 MNNTNSKMRG

>member
-1 MAVGKGMTFK
+1 MTFK
-11 MVARLVTKDFEKGIG
+11 MLVQLETKQFQRGIG
-26 KIKRQLSIFGNFL
+26 KIKQQLSTFGNFL

-67 RVKSVSNATTE
+67 RVKSVCNATTE

-109 RNGLSAQQATKALSS
+109 RNGLSAQQATKTLSS

-183 NAAPVAGVLGFSIE
+183 NAAPVASVLGFSIE

-221 MAFVKLTDPTIIKK
+221 MAFVKLTDPAILKK
-235 MKEHNLNIDEQTIK
+235 LKEYNINIDEQTIK
-249 SEGLAGTLKK
+249 ADGLAGTFRK
-259 LYQAQLS
+259 LYNAQLS
-266 MIQLNDIF
+266 MTQLVDIF

-283 NLIMAYQQFERVLN
+283 NLLMAYQQFERVLN
-297 ITKNSMGTTERMF
+297 ITENSMGTTERMF

-363 IMNLASVAVPLLSKG
+363 IMNLASVAVPLLSKAITG
-378 INYLIGRWKAA
+378 LVQRWKAA

-406 VIGIIATL
+406 VIGIVATL

-457 YDQLGPETDENTMA
+457 YDQLGPDTDENTMA

-491 ANNTNI
+491 AKNTNI

-502 LKDILGDIAGYQEAM
+502 LRDIMGDIAEYQEASD
-517 ETAKAQEQVY
+517 TKKAQQQIY
-527 KANVNK
+527 NANVNK
-533 FANNLKEQ
+533 FAKTLQNN
-541 DDLKINKQLEQ
+541 DRLKIDKQLKKI
-552 QGFTPNERITIF
+552 GFTPNERTAIF
-564 ERIAEAIIKNG
+564 EQISKAIIENG
-575 KDTYQVYQDVRKI
+575 KNDYQAYQDVKKI
-588 LSDYNV
+588 LKDYNV
-594 RVNYDKMTKWL
+594 KFNYDDLEIWL
-605 DEQSNTNGVTY
+605 DDMANPYIKGIDIARSRRTLKRNTD
-616 RYIGGKTIGN
+616 
-626 TRRNNKNIE
+626 KNIE
-635 GAINAQKGADA
+635 NAHQAQKAMHGADSA
-646 AYIDAGI
+646 MGVT
-653 KGFQGLEQAFLNI
+653 GFRAFEEGFNNI
-666 AADNE
+666 LANE
-671 FYLKKGYLTQE
+671 EENLKKGYLTQE
-682 EFEDKMYDA
+682 EFEDKMYDEFQKF
-691 LQDFIKKVNDKLPVL
+691 LKKVNQLPTL
-706 TKENR
+706 SKEDG
-711 DTLEDYKKRYQGAVP
+711 DTLKAYQKRYQGAVP

-741 RLKTENESIA
+741 RLKTENESIS
-751 KQNAENLSKVYD
+751 KQNTENLSKVYD

-810 DIFDKEKAGKTLSS
+810 DIFDKEKGGKTLSS

-872 EYYKNQKKANE
+872 EYYKNQRKANE

-904 FQKSKGDIMSE
+904 FQKSKGDILSE

-1049 IDQLSKLTDTLSGA
+1049 LDQLSKLTDTLSGA
-1063 QLAQLKAE
+1063 QLAQLEAE
-1071 NALYSEQVGLLST
+1071 NALYSEQIGLLST
-1084 ITALKAGETAAVKKD
+1084 ITALKAGETSAVKKD

-1113 ASADAQSSIAGATK
+1113 ASADAQSSIAGVTK

-1139 AIAASVGAVLAAL
+1139 AIAAGVGAVLAAL

-1184 LTKGQQSTLFNAIK
+1184 LTKGQQTTLFNAIR
-1198 SGNLGSG
+1198 SGNLGSSG
-1205 GNVQFKIKGTDLIGV
+1205 GEWKVRGCDLIKV
-1220 INNTNSKMRG
+1220 IDNTRSRMKG

>member
-1 MAVGKGMTFK
+1 MAGKGMTFK
-11 MVARLVTKDFEKGIG
+11 MLVQLETKQFQRGIG
-26 KIKRQLSIFGNFL
+26 KIKQQLSTFGNFL

-67 RVKSVSNATTE
+67 RVKSVCNATTE

-109 RNGLSAQQATKALSS
+109 RNGLSAEQATKALSS

-183 NAAPVAGVLGFSIE
+183 NAAPVASVLGFNIE

-221 MAFVKLTDPTIIKK
+221 MAFVKLTDPAILKK
-235 MKEHNLNIDEQTIK
+235 LKDYNINIDEQTIK
-249 SEGLAGTLKK
+249 ADGLAGTFRK
-259 LYQAQLS
+259 LYNAQLS
-266 MIQLNDIF
+266 MTQLVDIF

-297 ITKNSMGTTERMF
+297 ITENSMGTTERMF

-363 IMNLASVAVPLLSKG
+363 IMNLASVAVPLLSKAITG
-378 INYLIGRWKAA
+378 LVQRWKAA

-406 VIGIIATL
+406 VIGIVATL

-457 YDQLGPETDENTMA
+457 YDQLGPETDERTMA
-471 GIVKRL
+471 GIVNRL

-491 ANNTNI
+491 AKNTNI

-502 LKDILGDIAGYQEAM
+502 LKDILGDIAGYQEAID
-517 ETAKAQEQVY
+517 TAKAQEKVY
-527 KANVNK
+527 KANIRKYASNIQ
-533 FANNLKEQ
+533 NQ
-541 DDLKINKQLEQ
+541 DLLGIGKQLDKL
-552 QGFTPNERITIF
+552 GFLPEEINAIF
-564 ERIAEAIIKNG
+564 NQIAESIVSNNKNYY
-575 KDTYQVYQDVRKI
+575 KAYREISKL
-588 LSDYNV
+588 LSDYSV
-594 RVNYDKMTKWL
+594 KFDAEALDTWL
-605 DEQSNTNGVTY
+605 D
-616 RYIGGKTIGN
+616 II
-626 TRRNNKNIE
+626 RNNSVVKTSKRQKQWDRGEKNKYKE
-635 GAINAQKGADA
+635 EAINAQKGADS
-646 AYIDAGI
+646 AYVDAGLR
-653 KGFQGLEQAFLNI
+653 GFRALEQAFLNI
-666 AADNE
+666 EADNE

-691 LQDFIKKVNDKLPVL
+691 LQDFIKKVKDLP
-706 TKENR
+706 
-711 DTLEDYKKRYQGAVP
+711 TLSQEDGKALQEYQKRYQGAVP
-726 GETPDERKARLEKKA
+726 GETPDERKARLEKKT
-741 RLKTENESIA
+741 RLKTENESIS
-751 KQNAENLSKVYD
+751 KQNTENLSKVYD

-810 DIFDKEKAGKTLSS
+810 DIFDKEKGGKTLSS

-872 EYYKNQKKANE
+872 EYYKNQRKANE

-904 FQKSKGDIMSE
+904 FQKSKGDILSE
-915 RLDVQKDY
+915 KLDVQKDY

-1049 IDQLSKLTDTLSGA
+1049 LDQLSKLTDTLSGA
-1063 QLAQLKAE
+1063 QLAQLEAE
-1071 NALYSEQVGLLST
+1071 NALYSEQIGLLST
-1084 ITALKAGETAAVKKD
+1084 ITALKAGETSAVKKD

-1139 AIAASVGAVLAAL
+1139 AIAAGVGAVLAAL

-1198 SGNLGSG
+1198 SGNLGGG